1 MLCGTVFADNI
12 KATLT
17 GTNMVVS
24 GVSTTSYSDYLTT
37 GLTDDKG
44 NVYYG
49 RWCHQKSGSN
59 YMNMLQIKKTESNT
73 ATRINLPKYPGNLKK
88 ITLTVTNASSTS
100 TTDGTGAKTRLAII
114 NSTTYNTAT
123 ATNTD
128 NQVLVA
134 GSSSDENT
142 SYVFDFT
149 TLEESYDGE
158 GLYLCSLDGAARIWS
173 LEAEYATAA
182 TPDPTP
188 APAPYAVDF
197 NTSITTSAHDFVV
210 ASNWGHIVD
219 FLEYDYYGSEY
230 SYVSYG
236 YSSTGGKNETG
247 ALYAYSQNLS
257 ASYGVS
263 ASKTAYDLLVTPLI
277 KGQISIDVKAMDYA
291 DASLQVYALT
301 NNGKEKGDLIKE
313 FVLSDLSKDEYTT
326 VTFTLAEEQKVG
338 LRLNRVYV
346 DNFSAESAT
355 IVPEPK
361 LTITSVKKAT
371 DDSTVYY
378 KQQADGSLLVQM
390 YVKLQNNGEVDFV
403 AGTTENYTLSVIQ
416 DYYGTKA
423 GPFGA
428 FAIPV
433 NLAKGETSDDILVSV
448 NVPAESVA
456 SLRTWGNWYVIENIT
471 STQSSNYVYA
481 SWTAYEPKF
490 VFRLAESSSTSSISS
505 AESWGT
511 ITESTTKNFEIANT
525 GTAPLTIK
533 SITLPEGFT
542 CSNMPEIPTEGLVI
556 ASNASQALTITQPAT
571 AYGTYAGNLTI
582 VYLDKTGAEQTYTLA
597 FSASYINPNTWTA
610 DFNNTTSTVKYPAG
624 VIAEG
629 GIDKDYQYI
638 SSGNYNNWIIG
649 RTTSSYASGS
659 NKFITPKLHAAAGD
673 KLTFDVKGAYGDSY
687 YAKVYVST
695 DRKTW
700 GDSVAYFTYGEKEGA
715 EAIGSSEWKTR
726 TITFAEAGDYY
737 VAFALYGKFAIDN
750 IVGLE
755 KVNVAHDLYI
765 KEVSWPSA
773 KEKSGTA
780 LSKPSVDIIPL
791 TDEAADAYTVKYIYG
806 ENVVNINSKALTA
819 SASST
824 TSFSASFTPTVETTT
839 TFPGTKVVFEF
850 TDGTKFET
858 EPFDLTITNEA
869 TFHFLDSKPS
879 SKWYEP
885 TDRTAPIAFG
895 KLNAAATPQNFVIFN
910 WGSADLTV
918 NSISLPEGFTTE
930 TEFPFTVAAFNGENS
945 GIDASSKALSI
956 NFTGTA
962 AGTYS
967 GNMVITYSG
976 DKTFSLPI
984 SATMLDVTKF
994 YANFDDGG
1002 WPAGSVYQS
1011 NISSSNGG
1019 TYSAP
1024 NYYITSS
1031 STTNNIFVTPK
1042 LTAAA
1047 GDKLMFD
1054 AKLYNSSWSEGKV
1067 VVYAAATREEVLN
1080 AEEGTTRDS
1089 LFAVSGQDETNPMTT
1104 DYQTYEVTVPAAGD
1118 YFFGFQISGRPY
1130 VDEIYGLK
1138 AAAVAHDWMVASSNV
1153 PAEAMQNV
1161 ASTATVNILNLGL
1174 AEEAADSYTV
1184 TAYVDGKAAGTGT
1197 AIALP
1202 TKNKFSDAG
1211 TQISVNFKSP
1221 KAGTFPVYIEVKAG
1235 DYSVKTAPVD
1245 VVFAEEVA
1253 KSDADM
1259 ATNGTTGD
1267 VPVYLNYK
1275 NSESVTMYN
1284 AEALAAAGLSAGS
1297 KIKKITYKGYKTS
1310 DEQTTSFQVYY
1321 KWTDDQTLAQPATDY
1336 PYAATDNGMTKLID
1350 EDYTWAKVG
1359 SSSEMEDMIVLDFT
1373 ANPLTYEAGKS
1384 LVIYMHSYVDG
1395 YKAAYFE
1402 KSTLSSDFCY
1412 TRKKD
1417 AATLSDAF
1425 GKITPAAIHFTL
1437 EATTTTIS
1445 GTVKNTEGAAVEGAT
1460 VTLISTDGDDI
1471 QYTGTTDAEGAYSI
1485 NVIQA
1490 ARTYNAVAS
1499 ADGYLKSYA
1508 ENISFGEGNQT
1519 KNFVMKQFNIATA
1532 IANADF
1538 EGEVSVYSNPK
1549 NDRAIYQPV
1558 GWTVAYNNG
1567 EENDMTAL
1575 NSSSL
1580 AWNNFSGRPQL
1591 AEGGNNTY
1599 WVRFRWGSSE
1609 NLTLSQKVALPAG
1622 EYRLTADAFF
1632 NGANGASANISVA
1645 GVSKNISG
1653 NGAWSNYSLDF
1664 TLTEETLATLAFNV
1678 KQTSAVE
1685 NVAAFDNF
1693 KLVYLAD
1700 VVKVDLQTE
1709 IAAAEALKTEA
1720 RTEGVREFN
1729 AAIEAAKALLTSTV
1743 VADISA
1749 GVEALKAAETV
1760 FLTANL
1766 PVAEGTY
1773 YVYNPLTQKFL
1784 SRGNAYGTAAV
1795 VDDYGVAVNVT
1806 VTDLTTAS
1814 YKLSSFDNGAAY
1826 GFDAWMY
1833 ADAGGNNVRTYNINK
1848 VEGGVTLTNTTNN
1861 QLVYVYLN
1869 DGADKFRVAGNAIK
1883 DDNYTDDAQAVWQ
1896 LLTKAERD
1904 EIVAAHE
1911 AAQKTAAFAAA
1922 DVLGNAELTFDEAT
1936 TLTFATGHTWTQT
1949 VVRSEKNQPATN
1961 DNGTEMWQATGNYTQ
1976 TIKNVPTGLYKI
1988 SIQAFYRNGGA
1999 DECVARYN
2007 TGYNTVLAYL
2017 EANGNKVQVKSWA
2030 ADKGEGTNPNSM
2042 GEAKAKFDEGKY
2054 LSEVYTFV
2062 GEDSVLNLTVNNPAH
2077 IGNGWFIV
2085 GNVKYAKANEVLIAG
2100 DANRDGEVTT
2110 SDAVAAVNF
2119 ALEKEVPSEKAFKAA
2134 DVNKSNSITVSDA
2147 VGIVNIALGKP
2158 AGDEA
2163 ATARGEKAE
2172 AVNYLTMNGAS
2183 LNLMNSIEF
2192 VGFQMDVT
2200 LADGAQFNGVQLA
2213 DRAADLQ
2220 VIYNRISANTYRIIA
2235 FSTGN
2240 AAIEGNE
2247 GELFTLDIAGNHNIN
2262 ITNIEFADA
2271 AANAYA
2277 IGFAETTGING
2288 IFAGAANVESYTV
2301 GGVKNDKVR
2310 KGMNIVRTADGKVKK
2325 VFVK

>member
-1 MLCGTVFADNI
+1 MLCGTVFADSFTISFKDCGANSDSN
-12 KATLT
+12 T
-17 GTNMVVS
+17 GLK
-24 GVSTTSYSDYLTT
+24 STTISDYVTDGADYIASVAVADKVFNAQT
-37 GLTDDKG
+37 GYGLKFG
-44 NVYYG
+44 NSS
-49 RWCHQKSGSN
+49 SGGS
-59 YMNMLQIKKTESNT
+59 
-73 ATRINLPKYPGNLKK
+73 
-88 ITLTVTNASSTS
+88 ITLTLATPIKPTSIVMNASQYGASE
-100 TTDGTGAKTRLAII
+100 GTGLLQGEQYDMTNGGGKGKFNNYTKT
-114 NSTTYNTAT
+114 
-123 ATNTD
+123 
-128 NQVLVA
+128 
-134 GSSSDENT
+134 
-142 SYVFDFT
+142 
-149 TLEESYDGE
+149 YDGE
-158 GLYLCSLDGAARIWS
+158 TEVTTIVVGAAKRGYVKS
-173 LEAEYATAA
+173 VTVNYEAA

-197 NTSITTSAHDFVV
+197 NTAITTSAHDFVV

-313 FVLSDLSKDEYTT
+313 VVLSDLSKDEYTT

-556 ASNASQALTITQPAT
+556 ASNSSQALTITQPAT
-571 AYGTYAGNLTI
+571 AYGTYAGNLII

-610 DFNNTTSTVKYPAG
+610 DFNNTSSTIKYPAG

-629 GIDKDYQYI
+629 GIDKDHQYI

-1202 TKNKFSDAG
+1202 TKNKLSDAG

-1235 DYSVKTAPVD
+1235 DYSVKTDPVD

-1253 KSDADM
+1253 IAEAIEIGSGSTTTYSYAPIDFYNFEQARTSDILYTSAQLTAFGLKSGDKITSLAFKGTLTSAKTLANSSLKAWVALSTGEITYNSPDKSSMTEIAIYNAGDM
-1259 ATNGTTGD
+1259 VFVSGTNMVTINLPEAITYDGTSD
-1267 VPVYLNYK
+1267 LRIYLEGGG
-1275 NSESVTMYN
+1275 NSEYVSLNFAYDTNYSNMKWSNATSMKYN
-1284 AEALAAAGLSAGS
+1284 PLLYVNLAAV
-1297 KIKKITYKGYKTS
+1297 
-1310 DEQTTSFQVYY
+1310 E
-1321 KWTDDQTLAQPATDY
+1321 PAT
-1336 PYAATDNGMTKLID
+1336 
-1350 EDYTWAKVG
+1350 
-1359 SSSEMEDMIVLDFT
+1359 F
-1373 ANPLTYEAGKS
+1373 
-1384 LVIYMHSYVDG
+1384 
-1395 YKAAYFE
+1395 
-1402 KSTLSSDFCY
+1402 
-1412 TRKKD
+1412 
-1417 AATLSDAF
+1417 
-1425 GKITPAAIHFTL
+1425 
-1437 EATTTTIS
+1437 S
-1445 GTVKNTEGAAVEGAT
+1445 GTVKDAEGAAIEGAT
-1460 VTLISTDGDDI
+1460 VTLISTDDDDI

-1490 ARTYNAVAS
+1490 ARTYNVKATLPGFVA
-1499 ADGYLKSYA
+1499 ATATVD
-1508 ENISFGEGNQT
+1508 FGEGNVV
-1519 KNFVMKQFNIATA
+1519 KDFVLYAPSAESLFVNTDFASNDGWTAVTSSGYRDLGYGKIGEYQVRFSPATVDETHLA
-1532 IANADF
+1532 TEYAFGF
-1538 EGEVSVYSNPK
+1538 EARWSGNYASYTQESK
-1549 NDRAIYQPV
+1549 AELPV
-1558 GWTVAYNNG
+1558 GVYTLTYDVENVNGATSKVAYDNRFTVTVGDKVYTDQSTEWMNG
-1567 EENDMTAL
+1567 K
-1575 NSSSL
+1575 SSWTKHSI
-1580 AWNNFSGRPQL
+1580 
-1591 AEGGNNTY
+1591 
-1599 WVRFRWGSSE
+1599 
-1609 NLTLSQKVALPAG
+1609 K
-1622 EYRLTADAFF
+1622 
-1632 NGANGASANISVA
+1632 
-1645 GVSKNISG
+1645 
-1653 NGAWSNYSLDF
+1653 F
-1664 TLTEETLATLAFNV
+1664 TITEETKATLSFGYGTGTNNL
-1678 KQTSAVE
+1678 S
-1685 NVAAFDNF
+1685 
-1693 KLVYLAD
+1693 AD
-1700 VVKVDLQTE
+1700 VTPALYVSHFNLGYKTLFADAIEDLQTE

-1749 GVEALKAAETV
+1749 GVEALKAAETA

-1826 GFDAWMY
+1826 GYDAWMY
-1833 ADAGGNNVRTYNINK
+1833 ADAGDNNVRTYNINK

-2030 ADKGEGTNPNSM
+2030 TDKGEGNDPNSM
-2042 GEAKAKFDEGKY
+2042 TQAKAKFDAGKY
-2054 LSEVYTFV
+2054 LAETYAYV
-2062 GEDSVLNLTVNNPAH
+2062 GADSVLNLTVNNPAH

-2134 DVNKSNSITVSDA
+2134 DVNNSNSITVSDA

-2183 LNLMNSIEF
+2183 LNLTNSTEF

>member
-1 MLCGTVFADNI
+1 MLCGTVFADN
-12 KATLT
+12 KNETLT
-17 GTNMVVS
+17 PSTGDGYAELTITKAGTNSSGGDLEISKNDIVVTS
-24 GVSTTSYSDYLTT
+24 ALGYIKPNEMTIYKNGSMTVALKDDVDAYITKVELTVKNYHFASTDDTDWTAGDTYAYATSNDKINSDEGEVYTTTSTDKKSFTIKNASPGKTT
-37 GLTDDKG
+37 VKAIK
-44 NVYYG
+44 VYY
-49 RWCHQKSGSN
+49 
-59 YMNMLQIKKTESNT
+59 TT
-73 ATRINLPKYPGNLKK
+73 AT
-88 ITLTVTNASSTS
+88 
-100 TTDGTGAKTRLAII
+100 
-114 NSTTYNTAT
+114 
-123 ATNTD
+123 
-128 NQVLVA
+128 
-134 GSSSDENT
+134 
-142 SYVFDFT
+142 
-149 TLEESYDGE
+149 
-158 GLYLCSLDGAARIWS
+158 
-173 LEAEYATAA
+173 A

-188 APAPYAVDF
+188 NSEPYAVDF
-197 NTSITTSAHDFVV
+197 NTVITTSDHAFQV
-210 ASNWGHIVD
+210 ASNWRHIV
-219 FLEYDYYGSEY
+219 GSYEDSWTGNTTYPSY
-230 SYVSYG
+230 SYS
-236 YSSTGGKNETG
+236 ETAGVDGSG
-247 ALYAYSQNLS
+247 ALSCSTNQNS
-257 ASYGVS
+257 NSI
-263 ASKTAYDLLVTPLI
+263 YDLLVTPVV
-277 KGQISIDVKAMDYA
+277 KGTVTIAAKTTASYNTPQLSFFKITDNGDGTFARGEQITVDVSAINATD
-291 DASLQVYALT
+291 
-301 NNGKEKGDLIKE
+301 
-313 FVLSDLSKDEYTT
+313 YTT
-326 VTFTLAEEQKVG
+326 ITIPVTEAGERIG
-338 LRLNRVYV
+338 IRSSYV
-346 DNFSAESAT
+346 WLDNFSATDAT

-361 LTITSVKKAT
+361 ITIASAVPTATTGTIKWEQQANGKVLVSYTVTVTNTGDVDLTQGTENFSVSIINGT
-371 DDSTVYY
+371 TGEVYSTV
-378 KQQADGSLLVQM
+378 AVP
-390 YVKLQNNGEVDFV
+390 
-403 AGTTENYTLSVIQ
+403 Q
-416 DYYGTKA
+416 D
-423 GPFGA
+423 
-428 FAIPV
+428 
-433 NLAKGETSDDILVSV
+433 LAKGATSAEFVVS
-448 NVPAESVA
+448 AEVDA
-456 SLRTWGNWYVIENIT
+456 SIWPNSYTYINMNLKENLFGSIVQRAQ
-471 STQSSNYVYA
+471 STYA
-481 SWTAYEPKF
+481 AYEPVF
-490 VFRLAESSSTSSISS
+490 VFRAAESTSTSSITT
-505 AESWGT
+505 AQSWGT

-542 CSNMPEIPTEGLVI
+542 SANMPVIPAEGLVI
-556 ASNASQALTITQPAT
+556 AKGTAQALNITQDAT
-571 AYGTYAGNLTI
+571 ANGTFVGNLAI

-597 FSASYINPNTWTA
+597 FSATVIGENTWTA
-610 DFNNTTSTVKYPAG
+610 DFNNTTSTAVYPAG
-624 VIAEG
+624 VIKES
-629 GIDKDYQYI
+629 GITTDWDNKTTD
-638 SSGNYNNWIIG
+638 GKYNIYLKGYN
-649 RTTSSYASGS
+649 SDSYKTNN
-659 NKFITPKLHAAAGD
+659 NKFITPKLHAAAGE
-673 KLTFDVKGAYGDSY
+673 KLSFDVKAGYSSSNDY
-687 YAKVYVST
+687 FVKVLVST
-695 DRKTW
+695 DRKNWNDTVAVYTYNATDNSEAASTW
-700 GDSVAYFTYGEKEGA
+700 TTK
-715 EAIGSSEWKTR
+715 
-726 TITFAEAGDYY
+726 TITFANEGDYY
-737 VAFALYGKFAIDN
+737 VAFALYGSSSAIDN

-765 KEVSWPSA
+765 KEVSWPNA

-791 TDEAADAYTVKYIYG
+791 TDETADAYTVKYIYG
-806 ENVVNINSKALTA
+806 ENEVNITSKALTA

-824 TSFSASFTPTVETTT
+824 TSFSASFTPVVETTT

-869 TFHFLDSKPS
+869 IFHFLDSKPS
-879 SKWYEP
+879 NKWYEP

-1054 AKLYNSSWSEGKV
+1054 AKLYSSYWSEGKV

-1118 YFFGFQISGRPY
+1118 YYFGFQISGRPY

-1174 AEEAADSYTV
+1174 AEEAADSYIV

-1202 TKNKFSDAG
+1202 TMNKLSDAG

-1235 DYSVKTAPVD
+1235 DYSVKTDPVD

-1445 GTVKNTEGAAVEGAT
+1445 GTVKDAEGAAVEGAT
-1460 VTLISTDGDDI
+1460 VTLISNDGDDI

-1485 NVIQA
+1485 NVIQS

-1749 GVEALKAAETV
+1749 GVEALKAAETA

-1795 VDDYGVAVNVT
+1795 VDDYGVAINVT

-1848 VEGGVTLTNTTNN
+1848 VGRGVTLTNTNNN
-1861 QLVYVYLN
+1861 QLVYVYLKE
-1869 DGADKFRVAGNAIK
+1869 DGNKFRVAGNAIK
-1883 DDNYTDDAQAVWQ
+1883 DDNYTDDAQTVWQ

-2030 ADKGEGTNPNSM
+2030 TDKGEGYDPNSM
-2042 GEAKAKFDEGKY
+2042 TQAKAKFDAGKY
-2054 LSEVYTFV
+2054 LAETYAYV
-2062 GEDSVLNLTVNNPAH
+2062 GADSILNLTVNNPAH

-2085 GNVKYAKANEVLIAG
+2085 GNVKYAKANEVLITG

-2119 ALEKEVPSEKAFKAA
+2119 ALEKETPSEKAFKAA

-2158 AGDEA
+2158 AGDET

-2183 LNLMNSIEF
+2183 LNLMNSTEF
-2192 VGFQMDVT
+2192 VGFQMDIT

>member
-1 MLCGTVFADNI
+1 MLCGTVFADDAVKSI
-12 KATLT
+12 VFSDT
-17 GTNMVVS
+17 GTSSDN
-24 GVSTTSYSDYLTT
+24 ST
-37 GLTDDKG
+37 
-44 NVYYG
+44 
-49 RWCHQKSGSN
+49 
-59 YMNMLQIKKTESNT
+59 
-73 ATRINLPKYPGNLKK
+73 K
-88 ITLTVTNASSTS
+88 ITEIA
-100 TTDGTGAKTRLAII
+100 DIIAEGAEYVSAIP
-114 NSTTYNTAT
+114 T
-123 ATNTD
+123 ATNVYKGRSGRGLKLGTSKA
-128 NQVLVA
+128 NSTLVLTLAETAKPTKITFDAMWYKSGEQSITVN
-134 GSSSDENT
+134 GKEVTELT
-142 SYVFDFT
+142 SEVSTYT
-149 TLEESYDGE
+149 IEYDGNTE
-158 GLYLCSLDGAARIWS
+158 VSSINISTPSLRAYITNVKIYEAAAAP
-173 LEAEYATAA
+173 EPAA
-182 TPDPTP
+182 T
-188 APAPYAVDF
+188 PYAVDF
-197 NTSITTSAHDFVV
+197 NTAITTSDHAFQV
-210 ASNWGHIVD
+210 ASNWRHIV
-219 FLEYDYYGSEY
+219 GSYEDSWTGNTTYPSY
-230 SYVSYG
+230 SYS
-236 YSSTGGKNETG
+236 ETAGVDGSG
-247 ALYAYSQNLS
+247 ALSCSTNQNS
-257 ASYGVS
+257 NSI
-263 ASKTAYDLLVTPLI
+263 YDLLVTPVV
-277 KGQISIDVKAMDYA
+277 KGTVTIAAKTTASYYTPQLSFFKITDNGDGTFTRGEQITVDVSAINATD
-291 DASLQVYALT
+291 
-301 NNGKEKGDLIKE
+301 
-313 FVLSDLSKDEYTT
+313 YTT
-326 VTFTLAEEQKVG
+326 ITIPVAEAGERIG
-338 LRLNRVYV
+338 IRSSYV
-346 DNFSAESAT
+346 WLDNFSATDAT

-361 LTITSVKKAT
+361 ITIASAVPTATTGTIKWEQQANGKVLVSYTVTVTNTGDVDLTQGTENFSVSIINGT
-371 DDSTVYY
+371 TGEVYSTV
-378 KQQADGSLLVQM
+378 AVP
-390 YVKLQNNGEVDFV
+390 
-403 AGTTENYTLSVIQ
+403 Q
-416 DYYGTKA
+416 D
-423 GPFGA
+423 
-428 FAIPV
+428 
-433 NLAKGETSDDILVSV
+433 LAKGATSAEFVVS
-448 NVPAESVA
+448 AEVDA
-456 SLRTWGNWYVIENIT
+456 SIWPNSYTYINMNLKENLFGSIVQRAQ
-471 STQSSNYVYA
+471 STYA
-481 SWTAYEPKF
+481 AYEPVF
-490 VFRLAESSSTSSISS
+490 VFRAAESTSTSSITT
-505 AESWGT
+505 AQSWGT

-542 CSNMPEIPTEGLVI
+542 SANMPVIPAEGLVI
-556 ASNASQALTITQPAT
+556 AKGTAQALNITQDAT
-571 AYGTYAGNLTI
+571 ANGTFVGNLAI

-597 FSASYINPNTWTA
+597 FSATVIGENTWTA
-610 DFNNTTSTVKYPAG
+610 DFNNTTSTAVYPAG
-624 VIAEG
+624 VIKES
-629 GIDKDYQYI
+629 GITTDWDNKTTD
-638 SSGNYNNWIIG
+638 GKYNIYLKGYN
-649 RTTSSYASGS
+649 SDSYKTNN
-659 NKFITPKLHAAAGD
+659 NKFITPKLHAAAGE
-673 KLTFDVKGAYGDSY
+673 KLSFDVKAGYSSSNDY
-687 YAKVYVST
+687 FVKVLVST
-695 DRKTW
+695 DRKNWNDTVAVYTYNATDNSEAASTW
-700 GDSVAYFTYGEKEGA
+700 TTK
-715 EAIGSSEWKTR
+715 
-726 TITFAEAGDYY
+726 TITFANEGDYY
-737 VAFALYGKFAIDN
+737 VAFALYGSSSAIDN

-765 KEVSWPSA
+765 KEVSWPNA

-791 TDEAADAYTVKYIYG
+791 TDETADAYTVKYIYG
-806 ENVVNINSKALTA
+806 ENEVNITSKALTA

-824 TSFSASFTPTVETTT
+824 TSFSASFTPVVETTT

-869 TFHFLDSKPS
+869 IFHFLDSKPS
-879 SKWYEP
+879 NKWYEP

-984 SATMLDVTKF
+984 SGTMLDATKF
-994 YANFDDGG
+994 YANFGSSSDQ

-1011 NISSSNGG
+1011 SVST
-1019 TYSAP
+1019 TYVNTGDYA
-1024 NYYITSS
+1024 ITST

-1054 AKLYNSSWSEGKV
+1054 AKLYSSYWSEGKV

-1118 YFFGFQISGRPY
+1118 YYFGFQISGRPY

-1174 AEEAADSYTV
+1174 AEEAADSYIV

-1202 TKNKFSDAG
+1202 TMNKLSDAG

-1235 DYSVKTAPVD
+1235 DYSVKTDPVD
-1245 VVFAEEVA
+1245 VVFAEEEA
-1253 KSDADM
+1253 KSEADM

-1284 AEALAAAGLSAGS
+1284 AEALAAAGLNAGS

-1336 PYAATDNGMTKLID
+1336 PYAAADNGMTKLID
-1350 EDYTWAKVG
+1350 EDHTWAKVG
-1359 SSSEMEDMIVLDFT
+1359 SSSEMGNMIVLDFT
-1373 ANPLTYEAGKS
+1373 ENPLTYEAGKS

-1402 KSTLSSDFCY
+1402 KSTLTSDFCY
-1412 TRKKD
+1412 TRKAD
-1417 AATLSDAF
+1417 NATLSSSFA
-1425 GKITPAAIHFTL
+1425 KAIPAAIHFAL
-1437 EATTTTIS
+1437 EATATTIS
-1445 GTVKNTEGAAVEGAT
+1445 GTVKDAEGAAVESAT

-1485 NVIQA
+1485 NVIQS

-1720 RTEGVREFN
+1720 RTEGVRELN

-1749 GVEALKAAETV
+1749 GVEALKAAETA

-1883 DDNYTDDAQAVWQ
+1883 DDNYTDDAQTVWQ

-1961 DNGTEMWQATGNYTQ
+1961 GNGTEMWQATGNYTQ

-2030 ADKGEGTNPNSM
+2030 ADKGEGNDPNSM
-2042 GEAKAKFDEGKY
+2042 DQAKANFDAGKY
-2054 LSEVYTFV
+2054 LAETYAYV
-2062 GEDSVLNLTVNNPAH
+2062 GADSILNLTVNNPAH

-2085 GNVKYAKANEVLIAG
+2085 GNVKYAKANEVLITG

-2119 ALEKEVPSEKAFKAA
+2119 ALEKETPSEKAFKAA

-2158 AGDEA
+2158 AGDET

-2183 LNLMNSIEF
+2183 LNLMNSTEF
-2192 VGFQMDVT
+2192 VGFQMDIT

-2288 IFAGAANVESYTV
+2288 IFAGAANVESFTV

>member
-1 MLCGTVFADNI
+1 MLCGTVFADNKNETLTPSTGDGYAELTITKAGTNSSGGDLEISKNDIVVTSALGYI
-12 KATLT
+12 KANEMTIYKNGSMTVALKDDVDAYITKVELT
-17 GTNMVVS
+17 VKNYHFASTDDTDWTAGDTYAYATSNDKINSDEGEVYT
-24 GVSTTSYSDYLTT
+24 TTSTDKKSFTIKNASPGKTT
-37 GLTDDKG
+37 VKAIK
-44 NVYYG
+44 VYY
-49 RWCHQKSGSN
+49 
-59 YMNMLQIKKTESNT
+59 TT
-73 ATRINLPKYPGNLKK
+73 AT
-88 ITLTVTNASSTS
+88 
-100 TTDGTGAKTRLAII
+100 
-114 NSTTYNTAT
+114 
-123 ATNTD
+123 
-128 NQVLVA
+128 
-134 GSSSDENT
+134 
-142 SYVFDFT
+142 
-149 TLEESYDGE
+149 
-158 GLYLCSLDGAARIWS
+158 
-173 LEAEYATAA
+173 A

-188 APAPYAVDF
+188 NPEPYAVDF
-197 NTSITTSAHDFVV
+197 NTAITTSDHAFQV
-210 ASNWGHIVD
+210 ASNWRHIV
-219 FLEYDYYGSEY
+219 GSYEDSWTGNTSYPSY
-230 SYVSYG
+230 SYS
-236 YSSTGGKNETG
+236 ETAGVDGSG
-247 ALYAYSQNLS
+247 ALSCSTNQNS
-257 ASYGVS
+257 NSI
-263 ASKTAYDLLVTPLI
+263 YDLLVTPVV
-277 KGQISIDVKAMDYA
+277 KGTVTIAAKTTASYYTPQLSFFKITDNGDGTFTRGEQITVDVSAINATD
-291 DASLQVYALT
+291 
-301 NNGKEKGDLIKE
+301 
-313 FVLSDLSKDEYTT
+313 YTT
-326 VTFTLAEEQKVG
+326 ITIPVAEAGERIG
-338 LRLNRVYV
+338 IRSSYV
-346 DNFSAESAT
+346 WLDNFSATDAT

-361 LTITSVKKAT
+361 ITIASAVPTATTGTIKWEQQANGKVLVSYTVTVTNTGDVDLTQGTENFSVSIINGT
-371 DDSTVYY
+371 TGEVYSTV
-378 KQQADGSLLVQM
+378 AVP
-390 YVKLQNNGEVDFV
+390 
-403 AGTTENYTLSVIQ
+403 Q
-416 DYYGTKA
+416 D
-423 GPFGA
+423 
-428 FAIPV
+428 
-433 NLAKGETSDDILVSV
+433 LAKGATSAEFVVS
-448 NVPAESVA
+448 AEVDA
-456 SLRTWGNWYVIENIT
+456 SIWPNSYTYINMNLKENLFGSIVQRAQ
-471 STQSSNYVYA
+471 STYA
-481 SWTAYEPKF
+481 AYEPVF
-490 VFRLAESSSTSSISS
+490 VFRAAESTSTSSITT
-505 AESWGT
+505 AQSWGT

-542 CSNMPEIPTEGLVI
+542 SANMPVIPAEGLVI
-556 ASNASQALTITQPAT
+556 AKGTAQALNITQDAT
-571 AYGTYAGNLTI
+571 ANGTFVGNLAI

-597 FSASYINPNTWTA
+597 FSATVIGENTWTA
-610 DFNNTTSTVKYPAG
+610 DFNNTTSTAVYPAG
-624 VIAEG
+624 VIKES
-629 GIDKDYQYI
+629 GITTDWDNKTTD
-638 SSGNYNNWIIG
+638 GKYNIYLKGYN
-649 RTTSSYASGS
+649 SDSYKTNN
-659 NKFITPKLHAAAGD
+659 NKFITPKLHAAAGE
-673 KLTFDVKGAYGDSY
+673 KLSFDVKAGYSSSNDY
-687 YAKVYVST
+687 FVKVLVST
-695 DRKTW
+695 DRKNWNDTVAVYTYNATDNSEAASTW
-700 GDSVAYFTYGEKEGA
+700 TTK
-715 EAIGSSEWKTR
+715 
-726 TITFAEAGDYY
+726 TITFANEGDYY
-737 VAFALYGKFAIDN
+737 VAFALYGSSSAIDN

-765 KEVSWPSA
+765 KEVSWPNA

-791 TDEAADAYTVKYIYG
+791 TDETADAYTVKYIYG
-806 ENVVNINSKALTA
+806 ENEVNITSKALTA

-824 TSFSASFTPTVETTT
+824 TSFSASFTPVVETTT

-869 TFHFLDSKPS
+869 IFHFLDSKPS
-879 SKWYEP
+879 NKWYEP

-1054 AKLYNSSWSEGKV
+1054 AKLYSSYWSEGKV

-1118 YFFGFQISGRPY
+1118 YYFGFQISGRPY

-1174 AEEAADSYTV
+1174 AEEAADSYIV

-1202 TKNKFSDAG
+1202 TMNKLSDAG

-1235 DYSVKTAPVD
+1235 DYSVKTDPVD

-1445 GTVKNTEGAAVEGAT
+1445 GTVKDAEGAAVEGAT
-1460 VTLISTDGDDI
+1460 VTLISNDGDDI

-1485 NVIQA
+1485 NVIQS

-1709 IAAAEALKTEA
+1709 IAAAQCC
-1720 RTEGVREFN
+1720 
-1729 AAIEAAKALLTSTV
+1729 
-1743 VADISA
+1743 
-1749 GVEALKAAETV
+1749 
-1760 FLTANL
+1760 
-1766 PVAEGTY
+1766 Y
-1773 YVYNPLTQKFL
+1773 
-1784 SRGNAYGTAAV
+1784 
-1795 VDDYGVAVNVT
+1795 
-1806 VTDLTTAS
+1806 
-1814 YKLSSFDNGAAY
+1814 
-1826 GFDAWMY
+1826 
-1833 ADAGGNNVRTYNINK
+1833 
-1848 VEGGVTLTNTTNN
+1848 
-1861 QLVYVYLN
+1861 
-1869 DGADKFRVAGNAIK
+1869 
-1883 DDNYTDDAQAVWQ
+1883 
-1896 LLTKAERD
+1896 
-1904 EIVAAHE
+1904 
-1911 AAQKTAAFAAA
+1911 
-1922 DVLGNAELTFDEAT
+1922 
-1936 TLTFATGHTWTQT
+1936 
-1949 VVRSEKNQPATN
+1949 
-1961 DNGTEMWQATGNYTQ
+1961 
-1976 TIKNVPTGLYKI
+1976 
-1988 SIQAFYRNGGA
+1988 
-1999 DECVARYN
+1999 
-2007 TGYNTVLAYL
+2007 
-2017 EANGNKVQVKSWA
+2017 
-2030 ADKGEGTNPNSM
+2030 
-2042 GEAKAKFDEGKY
+2042 
-2054 LSEVYTFV
+2054 
-2062 GEDSVLNLTVNNPAH
+2062 
-2077 IGNGWFIV
+2077 
-2085 GNVKYAKANEVLIAG
+2085 
-2100 DANRDGEVTT
+2100 
-2110 SDAVAAVNF
+2110 
-2119 ALEKEVPSEKAFKAA
+2119 
-2134 DVNKSNSITVSDA
+2134 
-2147 VGIVNIALGKP
+2147 
-2158 AGDEA
+2158 
-2163 ATARGEKAE
+2163 
-2172 AVNYLTMNGAS
+2172 
-2183 LNLMNSIEF
+2183 
-2192 VGFQMDVT
+2192 
-2200 LADGAQFNGVQLA
+2200 
-2213 DRAADLQ
+2213 
-2220 VIYNRISANTYRIIA
+2220 
-2235 FSTGN
+2235 
-2240 AAIEGNE
+2240 
-2247 GELFTLDIAGNHNIN
+2247 
-2262 ITNIEFADA
+2262 
-2271 AANAYA
+2271 
-2277 IGFAETTGING
+2277 
-2288 IFAGAANVESYTV
+2288 
-2301 GGVKNDKVR
+2301 
-2310 KGMNIVRTADGKVKK
+2310 
-2325 VFVK
+2325 

>member
-24 GVSTTSYSDYLTT
+24 GVSATSYSDYLTT

-88 ITLTVTNASSTS
+88 ITLTVTNANSTS

-188 APAPYAVDF
+188 APTPYAVDF
-197 NTSITTSAHDFVV
+197 NTSITTSVHDFVV

-263 ASKTAYDLLVTPLI
+263 ASKTAYDLLVTPLV

-371 DDSTVYY
+371 DDGTVYY

-638 SSGNYNNWIIG
+638 SSDNYNNWIIG

-765 KEVSWPSA
+765 KEVSWPNA

-791 TDEAADAYTVKYIYG
+791 TDETADAYTVKYVCG
-806 ENVVNINSKALTA
+806 ETVLAEGTPVALTA
-819 SASST
+819 SANSSKT
-824 TSFSASFTPTVETTT
+824 FSFSWTPTVESTTAY
-839 TFPGTKVVFEF
+839 PGTKVVFEF

-869 TFHFLDSKPS
+869 IFHFLDSKPS

-895 KLNAAATPQNFVIFN
+895 KLNGAATPKSFIIFN

-984 SATMLDVTKF
+984 SGTMLDATKF
-994 YANFDDGG
+994 YANFGSSSDQ

-1011 NISSSNGG
+1011 SVST
-1019 TYSAP
+1019 TYVNTGDYA
-1024 NYYITSS
+1024 ITSS

-1054 AKLYNSSWSEGKV
+1054 AKLYSSSWSEGKV

-1104 DYQTYEVTVPAAGD
+1104 DYQTFEVTVPAAGD

-1202 TKNKFSDAG
+1202 IKNKLSDAG

-1253 KSDADM
+1253 I
-1259 ATNGTTGD
+1259 
-1267 VPVYLNYK
+1267 
-1275 NSESVTMYN
+1275 
-1284 AEALAAAGLSAGS
+1284 AEAIEIGSGSTTTYSYAPIDFYNFEQARTSDILYTSAQLTAFGLKSGD
-1297 KIKKITYKGYKTS
+1297 KITSLAFKG
-1310 DEQTTSFQVYY
+1310 
-1321 KWTDDQTLAQPATDY
+1321 
-1336 PYAATDNGMTKLID
+1336 
-1350 EDYTWAKVG
+1350 
-1359 SSSEMEDMIVLDFT
+1359 
-1373 ANPLTYEAGKS
+1373 
-1384 LVIYMHSYVDG
+1384 
-1395 YKAAYFE
+1395 
-1402 KSTLSSDFCY
+1402 TLSSAKTLANSSLKAWVALSTGEITYNSPDKSSMTEIAIYNAGDMVFVSGTNMVTINLPEAITY
-1412 TRKKD
+1412 DGTSDLRIYLEGGGNSEYVSLNFAYDTNYSNMKWSNATSMKYNPLLYVNL
-1417 AATLSDAF
+1417 AAVE
-1425 GKITPAAIHFTL
+1425 PATF
-1437 EATTTTIS
+1437 S
-1445 GTVKNTEGAAVEGAT
+1445 GTVKDAEGAAIEGAT
-1460 VTLISTDGDDI
+1460 VTLISTDGANI
-1471 QYTGTTDAEGAYSI
+1471 QYTGKTNAEGAYSI
-1485 NVIQA
+1485 NVIQNLRNYTA
-1490 ARTYNAVAS
+1490 
-1499 ADGYLKSYA
+1499 
-1508 ENISFGEGNQT
+1508 
-1519 KNFVMKQFNIATA
+1519 IATA
-1532 IANADF
+1532 PGHTTATKTIIFGGESKTEDFVIVVPSTAILTNPGFELSDAVTTNWAAGSSANSADYESTGWKNTKSAAWSSSAIVAYGSKGQVNGASAPETDN
-1538 EGEVSVYSNPK
+1538 EGNAGKALGIS
-1549 NDRAIYQPV
+1549 V
-1558 GWTVAYNNG
+1558 GWNG
-1567 EENDMTAL
+1567 L
-1575 NSSSL
+1575 I
-1580 AWNNFSGRPQL
+1580 
-1591 AEGGNNTY
+1591 TY
-1599 WVRFRWGSSE
+1599 QSA
-1609 NLTLSQKVALPAG
+1609 TIALPAG
-1622 EYRLTADAFF
+1622 VYTLKVAAYNAHTETAFTSKLGF
-1632 NGANGASANISVA
+1632 IPTEGNPYMS
-1645 GVSKNISG
+1645 SKNSF
-1653 NGAWSNYSLDF
+1653 ASKEWVTDEVTF
-1664 TLTEETLATLAFNV
+1664 TLNEDTEGKF
-1678 KQTSAVE
+1678 QIGG
-1685 NVAAFDNF
+1685 AAGNAGSGSHAKVFFDNLTLTYKSF
-1693 KLVYLAD
+1693 FAAAIE
-1700 VVKVDLQTE
+1700 DLQTE
-1709 IAAAEALKTEA
+1709 IAKAEALKTEA
-1720 RTEGVREFN
+1720 RTEGLTEFN
-1729 AAIEAAKALLTSTV
+1729 AAIEDAKALLTSTD
-1743 VADISA
+1743 ATAINA
-1749 GVEALKAAETV
+1749 IVETLKAAETA

-1773 YVYNPLTQKFL
+1773 YVFNPMTQKFL

-1848 VEGGVTLTNTTNN
+1848 VERGVTLTNTTNN

-1883 DDNYTDDAQAVWQ
+1883 DDNYTDDAQTVWQ
-1896 LLTKAERD
+1896 LVTKEERD
-1904 EIVAAHE
+1904 IIVARHE
-1911 AAQKTAAFAAA
+1911 ATQKTTAFTAAGIAEDAKLEVAEPTLVSFTS
-1922 DVLGNAELTFDEAT
+1922 GNA
-1936 TLTFATGHTWTQT
+1936 WTQT
-1949 VVRSEKNQPATN
+1949 VVKTQDNQPATN
-1961 DNGTEMWQATGNYTQ
+1961 ANGTEMWQATGNYKQ
-1976 TIKNVPTGLYKI
+1976 AIKKVPSGLYKV

-1999 DECVARYN
+1999 DECAARYA

-2062 GEDSVLNLTVNNPAH
+2062 GEDSTLNLTVNNPAH
-2077 IGNGWFIV
+2077 IGNGWFIA
-2085 GNVKYAKANEVLIAG
+2085 GNVKYAKVDEFILAG
-2100 DANRDGEVTT
+2100 DATLDGTVTT
-2110 SDAVAAVNF
+2110 ADAVAAVNF
-2119 ALEKEVPSEKAFKAA
+2119 ALEVETPSEKAFKAA

-2147 VGIVNIALGKP
+2147 VGIVNIALEITPEAP
-2158 AGDEA
+2158 ARSDM
-2163 ATARGEKAE
+2163 E
-2172 AVNYLTMNGAS
+2172 AVNFLTMNGNA
-2183 LNLMNSIEF
+2183 LELMNTTEF

-2200 LADGAQFNGVQLA
+2200 LANGAMLNGVSLA
-2213 DRAADLQ
+2213 ERAAGLQ
-2220 VIYNRISANTYRIIA
+2220 VVYNRIADNTYRIIA
-2235 FSTGN
+2235 FSAGN

-2247 GELFTLDIAGNHNIN
+2247 GELFSLDITGNANVN

-2271 AANAYA
+2271 AARAYA
-2277 IGFAETTGING
+2277 LGFGEATGIRG
-2288 IFAGAANVESYTV
+2288 IYAGATNVESYTV
-2301 GGVKNDKVR
+2301 GGIKNDKVR
-2310 KGMNIVRTADGKVKK
+2310 KGMNVVRTADGKVKK
-2325 VFVK
+2325 VYVK

>member
-1 MLCGTVFADNI
+1 MLCGTVFADNKNETLTPSTGDGYAELTITKAGTNSSGGDLEISKNDIVVTSALGYI
-12 KATLT
+12 KANEMTIYKNGSMTVALKDDVDAYITKVELT
-17 GTNMVVS
+17 VKNYHFAGTDDTDWTAGDTYAYATSNDKINSDEGEVYT
-24 GVSTTSYSDYLTT
+24 TTSTDKKSFTIKNASPGKTT
-37 GLTDDKG
+37 VKVIK
-44 NVYYG
+44 VYY
-49 RWCHQKSGSN
+49 
-59 YMNMLQIKKTESNT
+59 TT
-73 ATRINLPKYPGNLKK
+73 AT
-88 ITLTVTNASSTS
+88 
-100 TTDGTGAKTRLAII
+100 
-114 NSTTYNTAT
+114 
-123 ATNTD
+123 
-128 NQVLVA
+128 
-134 GSSSDENT
+134 
-142 SYVFDFT
+142 
-149 TLEESYDGE
+149 
-158 GLYLCSLDGAARIWS
+158 
-173 LEAEYATAA
+173 A

-188 APAPYAVDF
+188 APTPYAVDF
-197 NTSITTSAHDFVV
+197 NTSITTSVHDFVV

-301 NNGKEKGDLIKE
+301 NDGKEKGDLIKE

-556 ASNASQALTITQPAT
+556 ASNSSQALTITQPAT

-765 KEVSWPSA
+765 KEVSWPNA

-780 LSKPSVDIIPL
+780 LSKPSVNIIPL
-791 TDEAADAYTVKYIYG
+791 TDETADAYTVKYIYG
-806 ENVVNINSKALTA
+806 ENEVNITSKALTA

-824 TSFSASFTPTVETTT
+824 TSFSASFTPVVETTT

-895 KLNAAATPQNFVIFN
+895 KLNAATPQNFVIFN

-956 NFTGTA
+956 NFTATA

-984 SATMLDVTKF
+984 SGTMLDVTKF

-1011 NISSSNGG
+1011 NISSSNSG
-1019 TYSAP
+1019 TYSVP

-1047 GDKLMFD
+1047 GEKLMFD

-1118 YFFGFQISGRPY
+1118 YYFGFQISGRPY

-1202 TKNKFSDAG
+1202 TKNTLSDAG

-1235 DYSVKTAPVD
+1235 DYSVKTDPVD

-1253 KSDADM
+1253 IAEAIEIGSGSTTTYSYAPIDFYNFEQARTSDILYTSAQLTAFGLKSGDKITSLAFKGTLTSAKTLSKSSLKAWVALSTGDITYGSPDKSAMTEIAIYNVGDM
-1259 ATNGTTGD
+1259 AFVSGSNMLTINLPEAITYDGTSD
-1267 VPVYLNYK
+1267 LRIYLEGGG
-1275 NSESVTMYN
+1275 NSEYVSLNFAYDSNYQNMKWSNATSMKYN
-1284 AEALAAAGLSAGS
+1284 PLLYVNLAAV
-1297 KIKKITYKGYKTS
+1297 
-1310 DEQTTSFQVYY
+1310 E
-1321 KWTDDQTLAQPATDY
+1321 PAT
-1336 PYAATDNGMTKLID
+1336 
-1350 EDYTWAKVG
+1350 
-1359 SSSEMEDMIVLDFT
+1359 F
-1373 ANPLTYEAGKS
+1373 
-1384 LVIYMHSYVDG
+1384 
-1395 YKAAYFE
+1395 
-1402 KSTLSSDFCY
+1402 
-1412 TRKKD
+1412 
-1417 AATLSDAF
+1417 
-1425 GKITPAAIHFTL
+1425 
-1437 EATTTTIS
+1437 S
-1445 GTVKNTEGAAVEGAT
+1445 GTVKDAEGAAVEGAT

-1485 NVIQA
+1485 NVIQNSRDYTA
-1490 ARTYNAVAS
+1490 
-1499 ADGYLKSYA
+1499 
-1508 ENISFGEGNQT
+1508 
-1519 KNFVMKQFNIATA
+1519 IATA
-1532 IANADF
+1532 PGHTTVTKTIIFGGESKTEDFVIVVPSTAMLTNPGFELSDAVTTNWAAGSSAN
-1538 EGEVSVYSNPK
+1538 SVNYESTGWK
-1549 NDRAIYQPV
+1549 NTNSAAWSSSAI
-1558 GWTVAYNNG
+1558 VAY
-1567 EENDMTAL
+1567 
-1575 NSSSL
+1575 
-1580 AWNNFSGRPQL
+1580 
-1591 AEGGNNTY
+1591 
-1599 WVRFRWGSSE
+1599 GS
-1609 NLTLSQKVALPAG
+1609 TGQV
-1622 EYRLTADAFF
+1622 
-1632 NGANGASANISVA
+1632 NGASAPATDNEGNAGKALGISVGWSGLIAYQSAAITLPA
-1645 GVSKNISG
+1645 GVYTLKVAAYNAHTATAFTSKLGFIPTEGSPYISSKTSFASKAWVTDEVTFTLNEDTEGKFQIGGAAGDSGSG
-1653 NGAWSNYSLDF
+1653 NHAKVFFDNL
-1664 TLTEETLATLAFNV
+1664 TLTYKSFF
-1678 KQTSAVE
+1678 
-1685 NVAAFDNF
+1685 AA
-1693 KLVYLAD
+1693 AIE
-1700 VVKVDLQTE
+1700 DLQTE

-1720 RTEGVREFN
+1720 RTEGVRELN

-1749 GVEALKAAETV
+1749 GVEALKAAETA

-1773 YVYNPLTQKFL
+1773 YVYNPMTDKFL

-1848 VEGGVTLTNTTNN
+1848 VGRGVTLTNTNNN
-1861 QLVYVYLN
+1861 QLVYVYLKE
-1869 DGADKFRVAGNAIK
+1869 DGNKFRVAGNAIK
-1883 DDNYTDDAQAVWQ
+1883 DDNYTDDAQTVWQ

-1949 VVRSEKNQPATN
+1949 VVRSEDNQPATN

-2030 ADKGEGTNPNSM
+2030 TDKGEGNDPNSM
-2042 GEAKAKFDEGKY
+2042 TQAKAKFDAGKY
-2054 LSEVYTFV
+2054 LAETYAYV
-2062 GEDSVLNLTVNNPAH
+2062 GADSILNLTVNNPAH

-2183 LNLMNSIEF
+2183 LNLMNSTEF

-2200 LADGAQFNGVQLA
+2200 LADGTQFNGVQLA
-2213 DRAADLQ
+2213 DRASDLQ

>member
-197 NTSITTSAHDFVV
+197 NTAITTSAHDFVV

-313 FVLSDLSKDEYTT
+313 VVLSDLSKDEYTT

-556 ASNASQALTITQPAT
+556 ASNSSQALTITQPAT
-571 AYGTYAGNLTI
+571 AYGTYAGNLII

-610 DFNNTTSTVKYPAG
+610 DFNNTSSTIKYPAG

-824 TSFSASFTPTVETTT
+824 TSFSASFTPVVETTT

-984 SATMLDVTKF
+984 SGTMLDVTKF

-1047 GDKLMFD
+1047 GEKLMFD
-1054 AKLYNSSWSEGKV
+1054 AKLYSSSWSEGKV

-1202 TKNKFSDAG
+1202 TKNKLSDAG

-1235 DYSVKTAPVD
+1235 DYSVKTDPVD

-1253 KSDADM
+1253 IAEAIEIGSGSTTTYSYAPIDFYNFEQARTSDILYTSAQLTAFGLKSGDKITSLAFKGTLTSAKTLSKSSLKAWVALSTGDITYGSPDKSAMTEIAIYNVGDM
-1259 ATNGTTGD
+1259 AFVSGSNMLTINLPEAITYDGTSD
-1267 VPVYLNYK
+1267 LRIYLEGGG
-1275 NSESVTMYN
+1275 NSEYVSLNFAYDTNYSNMKWSNATSMKYN
-1284 AEALAAAGLSAGS
+1284 PLLYVNLAAV
-1297 KIKKITYKGYKTS
+1297 
-1310 DEQTTSFQVYY
+1310 E
-1321 KWTDDQTLAQPATDY
+1321 PAT
-1336 PYAATDNGMTKLID
+1336 
-1350 EDYTWAKVG
+1350 
-1359 SSSEMEDMIVLDFT
+1359 F
-1373 ANPLTYEAGKS
+1373 
-1384 LVIYMHSYVDG
+1384 
-1395 YKAAYFE
+1395 
-1402 KSTLSSDFCY
+1402 
-1412 TRKKD
+1412 
-1417 AATLSDAF
+1417 
-1425 GKITPAAIHFTL
+1425 
-1437 EATTTTIS
+1437 S
-1445 GTVKNTEGAAVEGAT
+1445 GTVKDAEGAAVEGAT

-1549 NDRAIYQPV
+1549 SDRAIYQPV

-1591 AEGGNNTY
+1591 AEDGNNNTY

-1609 NLTLSQKVALPAG
+1609 NLTLSQEVALPAG

-1664 TLTEETLATLAFNV
+1664 TLTEETLVTLAFNV

-1749 GVEALKAAETV
+1749 GVEALKAAETA

-1833 ADAGGNNVRTYNINK
+1833 ADAGGDNVRTYNINK

-1949 VVRSEKNQPATN
+1949 VVRSENNQPATN

-2030 ADKGEGTNPNSM
+2030 TDKGEGNDPNSM
-2042 GEAKAKFDEGKY
+2042 TQAKAKFDAGKY
-2054 LSEVYTFV
+2054 LAETYAYV
-2062 GEDSVLNLTVNNPAH
+2062 GADSVLNLTVNNPAH

-2110 SDAVAAVNF
+2110 SDAVAAVSF

-2134 DVNKSNSITVSDA
+2134 DVNNSNSITVSDA

-2183 LNLMNSIEF
+2183 LNLTNSTEF
-2192 VGFQMDVT
+2192 VGFQMDIT

>member
-1 MLCGTVFADNI
+1 MLCGTVFADN
-12 KATLT
+12 KNETLT
-17 GTNMVVS
+17 PSTGDGYAELTITKAGTNSSGGDLEISKNDIVVTS
-24 GVSTTSYSDYLTT
+24 ALGYIKPNEMTIYKNGSMTVALKDDVDAYITKVELTVKNYHFASTDDTDWTAGDTYAYATSNDKINSDEGEVYTTTSTDKKSFTIKNASPGKTT
-37 GLTDDKG
+37 VKAIK
-44 NVYYG
+44 VYY
-49 RWCHQKSGSN
+49 
-59 YMNMLQIKKTESNT
+59 TT
-73 ATRINLPKYPGNLKK
+73 AT
-88 ITLTVTNASSTS
+88 
-100 TTDGTGAKTRLAII
+100 
-114 NSTTYNTAT
+114 
-123 ATNTD
+123 
-128 NQVLVA
+128 
-134 GSSSDENT
+134 
-142 SYVFDFT
+142 
-149 TLEESYDGE
+149 
-158 GLYLCSLDGAARIWS
+158 
-173 LEAEYATAA
+173 A

-188 APAPYAVDF
+188 NPEPYAVDF
-197 NTSITTSAHDFVV
+197 NTVITTSDHAFQV
-210 ASNWGHIVD
+210 ASNWRHIV
-219 FLEYDYYGSEY
+219 GSYEDSWTGNTSYPSY
-230 SYVSYG
+230 SYS
-236 YSSTGGKNETG
+236 ETAGVDGSG
-247 ALYAYSQNLS
+247 ALSCSTNQNS
-257 ASYGVS
+257 NSI
-263 ASKTAYDLLVTPLI
+263 YDLLVTPVV
-277 KGQISIDVKAMDYA
+277 KGTVTIAAKTTASYNTPQLSFFKITDNGDGTFTRGEQITVDVSAINATD
-291 DASLQVYALT
+291 
-301 NNGKEKGDLIKE
+301 
-313 FVLSDLSKDEYTT
+313 YTT
-326 VTFTLAEEQKVG
+326 ITIPVAEAGERIG
-338 LRLNRVYV
+338 IRSSYV
-346 DNFSAESAT
+346 WLDNFSATDAT

-361 LTITSVKKAT
+361 ITIASAVPTATTGTIKWEQQANGKVLVSYTVTVTNTGDVDLTQGTENFSVSIINGT
-371 DDSTVYY
+371 TGEVYSTV
-378 KQQADGSLLVQM
+378 AVP
-390 YVKLQNNGEVDFV
+390 
-403 AGTTENYTLSVIQ
+403 Q
-416 DYYGTKA
+416 D
-423 GPFGA
+423 
-428 FAIPV
+428 
-433 NLAKGETSDDILVSV
+433 LAKGATSAEFVVS
-448 NVPAESVA
+448 AEVDA
-456 SLRTWGNWYVIENIT
+456 SIWPNSYTYINMNLKENLFGSIVQRAQ
-471 STQSSNYVYA
+471 STYA
-481 SWTAYEPKF
+481 AYEPVF
-490 VFRLAESSSTSSISS
+490 VFRAAESTSTSSITT
-505 AESWGT
+505 AQSWGT

-542 CSNMPEIPTEGLVI
+542 SANMPVIPAEGLVI
-556 ASNASQALTITQPAT
+556 AKGTAQPLNITQDAT
-571 AYGTYAGNLTI
+571 ANGTFVGNLAI

-597 FSASYINPNTWTA
+597 FSATVIGENTWTA
-610 DFNNTTSTVKYPAG
+610 DFNNTTSTAVYPAG
-624 VIAEG
+624 VIKES
-629 GIDKDYQYI
+629 GITTDWDNKTTD
-638 SSGNYNNWIIG
+638 GKYNIYLKGYN
-649 RTTSSYASGS
+649 SDSYKTNN
-659 NKFITPKLHAAAGD
+659 NKFITPKLHAAAGE
-673 KLTFDVKGAYGDSY
+673 KLSFDVKAGYSSSNDY
-687 YAKVYVST
+687 FVKVLVST
-695 DRKTW
+695 DRKNWNDTVAVYTYNATDNSEAASTW
-700 GDSVAYFTYGEKEGA
+700 TTK
-715 EAIGSSEWKTR
+715 
-726 TITFAEAGDYY
+726 TITFANEGDYY
-737 VAFALYGKFAIDN
+737 VAFALYGSSSAIDN

-765 KEVSWPSA
+765 KEVSWPNA

-791 TDEAADAYTVKYIYG
+791 TDETADAYTVKYIYG
-806 ENVVNINSKALTA
+806 ENEVNITSKALTA

-824 TSFSASFTPTVETTT
+824 TSFSASFTPVVETTT

-869 TFHFLDSKPS
+869 IFHFLDSKPS
-879 SKWYEP
+879 NKWYEP

-1054 AKLYNSSWSEGKV
+1054 AKLYSSYWSEGKV

-1118 YFFGFQISGRPY
+1118 YYFGFQISGRPY

-1174 AEEAADSYTV
+1174 AEEAADSYIV

-1202 TKNKFSDAG
+1202 TMNKLSDAG

-1235 DYSVKTAPVD
+1235 DYSVKTDPVD

-1253 KSDADM
+1253 IAEAIEIGSGSTTTYSYAPIDFYNFEQARTSDILYTSAQLTAFGLKSGDKITSLAFKGTLTSAKTLANSSLKAWVALSTGEITYNSPDKSSM
-1259 ATNGTTGD
+1259 TEIAIYNAGEMVFVSGTNMVTINLPEAITYDGTSD
-1267 VPVYLNYK
+1267 LRIYLEGGG
-1275 NSESVTMYN
+1275 NSEYVSLNFAYDTNYSNMKWSNATSMKYN
-1284 AEALAAAGLSAGS
+1284 PLLYVNLAAV
-1297 KIKKITYKGYKTS
+1297 
-1310 DEQTTSFQVYY
+1310 E
-1321 KWTDDQTLAQPATDY
+1321 PAT
-1336 PYAATDNGMTKLID
+1336 
-1350 EDYTWAKVG
+1350 
-1359 SSSEMEDMIVLDFT
+1359 F
-1373 ANPLTYEAGKS
+1373 
-1384 LVIYMHSYVDG
+1384 
-1395 YKAAYFE
+1395 
-1402 KSTLSSDFCY
+1402 
-1412 TRKKD
+1412 
-1417 AATLSDAF
+1417 
-1425 GKITPAAIHFTL
+1425 
-1437 EATTTTIS
+1437 S
-1445 GTVKNTEGAAVEGAT
+1445 GTVKDAEGAAIEGAT
-1460 VTLISTDGDDI
+1460 VTLVSTDGDNI

-1720 RTEGVREFN
+1720 RTEGVRELN

-1749 GVEALKAAETV
+1749 GVEALKAAETA

-1795 VDDYGVAVNVT
+1795 VDDYGVAINVT

-1883 DDNYTDDAQAVWQ
+1883 DDNYTDDAQTVWQ

-2030 ADKGEGTNPNSM
+2030 TDKGEGYDPNSM
-2042 GEAKAKFDEGKY
+2042 TQAKAKFDAGKY
-2054 LSEVYTFV
+2054 LAETYAYV
-2062 GEDSVLNLTVNNPAH
+2062 GADSVLNLTVNNPAH

-2119 ALEKEVPSEKAFKAA
+2119 ALEKETPSEKAFKAA

-2158 AGDEA
+2158 AGDET

-2183 LNLMNSIEF
+2183 LNLMNSTEF
-2192 VGFQMDVT
+2192 VGFQMDIT

-2288 IFAGAANVESYTV
+2288 IFAGAANVESFTV

>member
-1 MLCGTVFADNI
+1 MLCGTVFADDAVKSI
-12 KATLT
+12 VFSDT
-17 GTNMVVS
+17 GTSSDN
-24 GVSTTSYSDYLTT
+24 ST
-37 GLTDDKG
+37 
-44 NVYYG
+44 
-49 RWCHQKSGSN
+49 
-59 YMNMLQIKKTESNT
+59 
-73 ATRINLPKYPGNLKK
+73 K
-88 ITLTVTNASSTS
+88 ITEIA
-100 TTDGTGAKTRLAII
+100 DIIAEGAEYVSAIP
-114 NSTTYNTAT
+114 T
-123 ATNTD
+123 ATNVYKGRSGRGLKLGTSKA
-128 NQVLVA
+128 NSTLVLTLAETAKPTKITFDAMWYKSGEQSITVN
-134 GSSSDENT
+134 GKEVTELT
-142 SYVFDFT
+142 SEVSTYT
-149 TLEESYDGE
+149 IEYDGNTE
-158 GLYLCSLDGAARIWS
+158 VSSINISTPSLRAYITNVKIYEAAAAP
-173 LEAEYATAA
+173 EPAA
-182 TPDPTP
+182 T
-188 APAPYAVDF
+188 PYAVDF
-197 NTSITTSAHDFVV
+197 NTAITTSDHAFQV
-210 ASNWGHIVD
+210 ASNWRHIV
-219 FLEYDYYGSEY
+219 GSYEDSWTGNTTYPSY
-230 SYVSYG
+230 SYS
-236 YSSTGGKNETG
+236 ETAGVDGSG
-247 ALYAYSQNLS
+247 ALSCSTNQNS
-257 ASYGVS
+257 NSI
-263 ASKTAYDLLVTPLI
+263 YDLLVTPVV
-277 KGQISIDVKAMDYA
+277 KGTVTIAAKTTASYYTPQLSFFKITDNGDGTFTRGEQITVDVSAINATD
-291 DASLQVYALT
+291 
-301 NNGKEKGDLIKE
+301 
-313 FVLSDLSKDEYTT
+313 YTT
-326 VTFTLAEEQKVG
+326 ITIPVAEAGERIG
-338 LRLNRVYV
+338 IRSSYV
-346 DNFSAESAT
+346 WLDNFSATDAT

-361 LTITSVKKAT
+361 ITIASAVPTATTGTIKWEQQANGKVLVSYTVTVTNTGDVDLTQGTENFSVSIINGT
-371 DDSTVYY
+371 TGEVYSTV
-378 KQQADGSLLVQM
+378 AVP
-390 YVKLQNNGEVDFV
+390 
-403 AGTTENYTLSVIQ
+403 Q
-416 DYYGTKA
+416 D
-423 GPFGA
+423 
-428 FAIPV
+428 
-433 NLAKGETSDDILVSV
+433 LAKGATSAEFVVS
-448 NVPAESVA
+448 AEVDA
-456 SLRTWGNWYVIENIT
+456 SIWPNSYTYINMNLKENLFGSIVQRAQ
-471 STQSSNYVYA
+471 STYA
-481 SWTAYEPKF
+481 AYEPVF
-490 VFRLAESSSTSSISS
+490 VFRAAESTSTSSITT
-505 AESWGT
+505 AQSWGT

-542 CSNMPEIPTEGLVI
+542 SANMPVIPAEGLVI
-556 ASNASQALTITQPAT
+556 AKGTAQALNITQDAT
-571 AYGTYAGNLTI
+571 ANGTFVGNLAI

-597 FSASYINPNTWTA
+597 FSATVIGENTWTA
-610 DFNNTTSTVKYPAG
+610 DFNNTTSTAVYPAG
-624 VIAEG
+624 VIKES
-629 GIDKDYQYI
+629 GITTDWDNKTTD
-638 SSGNYNNWIIG
+638 GKYNIYLKGYN
-649 RTTSSYASGS
+649 SDSYKTNN
-659 NKFITPKLHAAAGD
+659 NKFITPKLHAAAGE
-673 KLTFDVKGAYGDSY
+673 KLSFDVKAGYSSSNDY
-687 YAKVYVST
+687 FVKVLVST
-695 DRKTW
+695 DRKNWNDTVAVYTYNATDNSEAASTW
-700 GDSVAYFTYGEKEGA
+700 TTK
-715 EAIGSSEWKTR
+715 
-726 TITFAEAGDYY
+726 TITFANEGDYY
-737 VAFALYGKFAIDN
+737 VAFALYGSSSAIDN

-765 KEVSWPSA
+765 KEVSWPNA

-791 TDEAADAYTVKYIYG
+791 TDETADAYTVKYIYG
-806 ENVVNINSKALTA
+806 ENEVNITSKALTA

-824 TSFSASFTPTVETTT
+824 TSFSASFTPVVETTT

-869 TFHFLDSKPS
+869 IFHFLDSKPS
-879 SKWYEP
+879 NKWYEP

-930 TEFPFTVAAFNGENS
+930 TEFPFTVTAFNGENS

-984 SATMLDVTKF
+984 SGTMLDATKF
-994 YANFDDGG
+994 YANFGSSSDQ

-1011 NISSSNGG
+1011 SVST
-1019 TYSAP
+1019 TYVNTGDYA
-1024 NYYITSS
+1024 ITSS

-1047 GDKLMFD
+1047 GEKLMFD
-1054 AKLYNSSWSEGKV
+1054 AKLYSSYWSEGKV

-1118 YFFGFQISGRPY
+1118 YYFGFQISGRPY

-1174 AEEAADSYTV
+1174 AEEAADSYIV

-1202 TKNKFSDAG
+1202 TMNKLSDAG

-1485 NVIQA
+1485 NVIQS
-1490 ARTYNAVAS
+1490 ARTYNV
-1499 ADGYLKSYA
+1499 KA
-1508 ENISFGEGNQT
+1508 EMPGLVTATATAAFGEGNVV
-1519 KNFVMKQFNIATA
+1519 KDFVLYAPSAESLFVNTDFASNDGWTAVTSSGYRDLGYGKIGEYQVRFSPATVDETHLA
-1532 IANADF
+1532 TEYAFGF
-1538 EGEVSVYSNPK
+1538 EARWSGNYASYTQESK
-1549 NDRAIYQPV
+1549 AELPV
-1558 GWTVAYNNG
+1558 GVY
-1567 EENDMTAL
+1567 
-1575 NSSSL
+1575 
-1580 AWNNFSGRPQL
+1580 
-1591 AEGGNNTY
+1591 
-1599 WVRFRWGSSE
+1599 
-1609 NLTLSQKVALPAG
+1609 
-1622 EYRLTADAFF
+1622 
-1632 NGANGASANISVA
+1632 
-1645 GVSKNISG
+1645 
-1653 NGAWSNYSLDF
+1653 
-1664 TLTEETLATLAFNV
+1664 TLTYD
-1678 KQTSAVE
+1678 VE
-1685 NVAAFDNF
+1685 NVNGATSKAAYDNRF
-1693 KLVYLAD
+1693 TVTVGDKVYTDQSTEWINGKSSWTKHSIKFTITDEAKATLSFGYGTGTNNLSAD
-1700 VVKVDLQTE
+1700 VTPALYVSHFNLGYKTLFADAIEDLQTE

-1749 GVEALKAAETV
+1749 GVEALKAAETA

-1883 DDNYTDDAQAVWQ
+1883 DDNYTDDAQTVWQ

-2030 ADKGEGTNPNSM
+2030 ADKGEGNDLNSM
-2042 GEAKAKFDEGKY
+2042 DQAKAKFDAGKY
-2054 LSEVYTFV
+2054 LAETYAYV
-2062 GEDSVLNLTVNNPAH
+2062 GADSILNLTVNNPAH

-2119 ALEKEVPSEKAFKAA
+2119 ALEKETPSEKAFKAA

-2158 AGDEA
+2158 AGDET

-2183 LNLMNSIEF
+2183 LNLMNSTEF
-2192 VGFQMDVT
+2192 VGFQVDVT

-2288 IFAGAANVESYTV
+2288 IYAGAANVESYTV

>member
-1 MLCGTVFADNI
+1 MLCGTVFADSFTITFKSNGTASDGTSSI
-12 KATLT
+12 TSTNVSDYISDGADYVSAISASGKVFIGQQDWGLKFGNSSSAGTVTLT
-17 GTNMVVS
+17 LAKAVKPTSIVMNASPWGASEGS
-24 GVSTTSYSDYLTT
+24 GLLQDKSIDLTT
-37 GLTDDKG
+37 TGKKG
-44 NVYYG
+44 TFADF
-49 RWCHQKSGSN
+49 N
-59 YMNMLQIKKTESNT
+59 Y
-73 ATRINLPKYPGNLKK
+73 
-88 ITLTVTNASSTS
+88 
-100 TTDGTGAKTRLAII
+100 D
-114 NSTTYNTAT
+114 
-123 ATNTD
+123 
-128 NQVLVA
+128 
-134 GSSSDENT
+134 
-142 SYVFDFT
+142 
-149 TLEESYDGE
+149 YDGNTE
-158 GLYLCSLDGAARIWS
+158 VTTIIVGTKANRGFVKSVTVNY
-173 LEAEYATAA
+173 EAA

-197 NTSITTSAHDFVV
+197 NTAITTSAHDFVV

-230 SYVSYG
+230 SYVTYG

-313 FVLSDLSKDEYTT
+313 VVLSDLSKDEYTT

-416 DYYGTKA
+416 DTYGTKV

-456 SLRTWGNWYVIENIT
+456 SLRTWGNWYVIENVT

-542 CSNMPEIPTEGLVI
+542 CSNMPEIPAEGLVI
-556 ASNASQALTITQPAT
+556 ASNGTQALNITQPAT

-610 DFNNTTSTVKYPAG
+610 DFNNTSSTIKYPAG

-629 GIDKDYQYI
+629 GINTDYQWI
-638 SSGNYNNWIIG
+638 SSGNYNNWIKG
-649 RTTSSYASGS
+649 RTTSSYASKS

-673 KLTFDVKGAYGDSY
+673 KLAFDIKGAYGDSY

-695 DRKTW
+695 DRKNW

-715 EAIGSSEWKTR
+715 EAIGSSWTTK

-737 VAFALYGKFAIDN
+737 VAFALYGEFAIDN

-839 TFPGTKVVFEF
+839 TFTGTKVVFEF

-895 KLNAAATPQNFVIFN
+895 KLYAAATPQNFVIFN

-930 TEFPFTVAAFNGENS
+930 TEFPFTVTAFNGENS
-945 GIDASSKALSI
+945 GIDASCKALSI
-956 NFTGTA
+956 NFTATA
-962 AGTYS
+962 PGTYS

-984 SATMLDVTKF
+984 SGTMLDATKF
-994 YANFDDGG
+994 YANFGSSSDQ

-1011 NISSSNGG
+1011 GVST
-1019 TYSAP
+1019 TYVNTGDYA
-1024 NYYITSS
+1024 ITSTG
-1031 STTNNIFVTPK
+1031 TTNNIFVTPK

-1047 GDKLMFD
+1047 GEKLMFD
-1054 AKLYNSSWSEGKV
+1054 AKLYSSSWNEGKV

-1104 DYQTYEVTVPAAGD
+1104 DFQTFEIPALEGD
-1118 YFFGFQISGRPY
+1118 YFYGFEISNRPY

-1153 PAEAMQNV
+1153 PTEAMQNV

-1202 TKNKFSDAG
+1202 TKNKLSDAG

-1235 DYSVKTAPVD
+1235 NYSVKTAPVD
-1245 VVFAEEVA
+1245 VVFAAEEA
-1253 KSDADM
+1253 KSEADM

-1284 AEALAAAGLSAGS
+1284 AEALAAAGLNAGA

-1336 PYAATDNGMTKLID
+1336 PYAAADNGMTKLID
-1350 EDYTWAKVG
+1350 EDHTWAKVG
-1359 SSSEMEDMIVLDFT
+1359 SSSEMGDMIVLDFT

-1384 LVIYMHSYVDG
+1384 LVVYMHSYVDG
-1395 YKAAYFE
+1395 YKQAYFE

-1412 TRKKD
+1412 TRKAD
-1417 AATLSDAF
+1417 AATLSSAF
-1425 GKITPAAIHFTL
+1425 SKIIPAAIHFTL

-1445 GTVKNTEGAAVEGAT
+1445 GTVKDAEGAAVEGAS
-1460 VTLISTDGDDI
+1460 VTLVSTDGDDI

-1485 NVIQA
+1485 NVIQS
-1490 ARTYNAVAS
+1490 ARTYNAVVS
-1499 ADGYLKSYA
+1499 ADGYMKSYA

-1519 KNFVMKQFNIATA
+1519 KNFIMKQFNIATA

-1538 EGEVSVYSNPK
+1538 EGEVSVYSKPNT
-1549 NDRAIYQPV
+1549 DRAIYQPA
-1558 GWTVAYNNG
+1558 GWTVSYENG
-1567 EENDMTAL
+1567 ETNDMTAL

-1599 WVRFRWGSSE
+1599 WFRARWGSSE

-1622 EYRLTADAFF
+1622 DYRLTADAFF
-1632 NGANGASANISVA
+1632 NGADGGSATISVA

-1664 TLTEETLATLAFNV
+1664 TLTEETLVTLAFNV
-1678 KQTSAVE
+1678 KQTKQVE

-1749 GVEALKAAETV
+1749 GVEALKAAETA

-1795 VDDYGVAVNVT
+1795 VDDYGVAINVT

-1988 SIQAFYRNGGA
+1988 SIQAFHRNGGA

-2030 ADKGEGTNPNSM
+2030 ADKGEGNDPNSM
-2042 GEAKAKFDEGKY
+2042 TQAKAKFDAGKY
-2054 LSEVYTFV
+2054 LAETYAYV
-2062 GEDSVLNLTVNNPAH
+2062 GADSILNLTVNNPAH

-2100 DANRDGEVTT
+2100 DANRDGDVTT

-2119 ALEKEVPSEKAFKAA
+2119 ALEKETPSEKAFKAA
-2134 DVNKSNSITVSDA
+2134 DVNNSNSITVSDA
-2147 VGIVNIALGKP
+2147 VGIVNIALGKQNGQ
-2158 AGDEA
+2158 AGDGA
-2163 ATARGEKAE
+2163 APTRGSEM

-2183 LNLMNSIEF
+2183 LNLMNSTEF

-2288 IFAGAANVESYTV
+2288 IYAGAANVESYTV

>member
-1 MLCGTVFADNI
+1 MLCGTVFADSFTITFKDCGQSSDSN
-12 KATLT
+12 T
-17 GTNMVVS
+17 GLK
-24 GVSTTSYSDYLTT
+24 STTISDYVADGADYIASVAVADKIFNAQT
-37 GLTDDKG
+37 GYGLKFG
-44 NVYYG
+44 NSS
-49 RWCHQKSGSN
+49 SGGS
-59 YMNMLQIKKTESNT
+59 
-73 ATRINLPKYPGNLKK
+73 
-88 ITLTVTNASSTS
+88 ITLTLATPIKPTSIVMNASQYGASE
-100 TTDGTGAKTRLAII
+100 GTGLLQGEQYDMTNGGGKGKFNNYTKT
-114 NSTTYNTAT
+114 
-123 ATNTD
+123 
-128 NQVLVA
+128 
-134 GSSSDENT
+134 
-142 SYVFDFT
+142 
-149 TLEESYDGE
+149 YDGE
-158 GLYLCSLDGAARIWS
+158 TEVTTIVVGAVKRGYVKS
-173 LEAEYATAA
+173 VTVNYEAA

-188 APAPYAVDF
+188 APTPYAVDF
-197 NTSITTSAHDFVV
+197 NTSITTSVHDFVV

-533 SITLPEGFT
+533 SITLPEGFI

-765 KEVSWPSA
+765 KEVSWPNA

-791 TDEAADAYTVKYIYG
+791 TDETADAYTVKYIYG
-806 ENVVNINSKALTA
+806 ENEVNITSKALTA

-824 TSFSASFTPTVETTT
+824 TSFSASFTPVVETTT

-869 TFHFLDSKPS
+869 IFHFLDSKPS

-895 KLNAAATPQNFVIFN
+895 KLNAAATPKSFIIFN

-956 NFTGTA
+956 NFTATA
-962 AGTYS
+962 PGTYS

-984 SATMLDVTKF
+984 SGTMLDATKF
-994 YANFDDGG
+994 YANFGSSSDQ

-1011 NISSSNGG
+1011 SVST
-1019 TYSAP
+1019 TYVNTGDYA
-1024 NYYITSS
+1024 ITSS

-1054 AKLYNSSWSEGKV
+1054 AKLYSSSWSEGKV

-1118 YFFGFQISGRPY
+1118 YYFGFQISGRPY

-1202 TKNKFSDAG
+1202 IKNKLSDAG

-1235 DYSVKTAPVD
+1235 NYSVKTAPVD
-1245 VVFAEEVA
+1245 VVFAAEEA
-1253 KSDADM
+1253 KSEADM

-1284 AEALAAAGLSAGS
+1284 AEALAAAGLNAGS

-1336 PYAATDNGMTKLID
+1336 PYAAADNGMTKLID
-1350 EDYTWAKVG
+1350 EDHTWAKVG
-1359 SSSEMEDMIVLDFT
+1359 SSSEMGNMIVLDFT
-1373 ANPLTYEAGKS
+1373 ENPLTYEAGKS

-1402 KSTLSSDFCY
+1402 KSTLTSDFCY
-1412 TRKKD
+1412 TRKAD
-1417 AATLSDAF
+1417 AATLSSAF
-1425 GKITPAAIHFTL
+1425 SKIIPAAIHFTL

-1445 GTVKNTEGAAVEGAT
+1445 GTVKDAEGAAVEGAS
-1460 VTLISTDGDDI
+1460 VTLVSTDGDDI

-1485 NVIQA
+1485 NVIQS
-1490 ARTYNAVAS
+1490 ARTYNV
-1499 ADGYLKSYA
+1499 KA
-1508 ENISFGEGNQT
+1508 EMPGLVTATATVDFGEGNVV
-1519 KNFVMKQFNIATA
+1519 KDFVLYAPSAESLFVNTDFASNDGWTAVTSSGYRDLGYGKIGEYQVRFSPATVDETHLA
-1532 IANADF
+1532 TEYAFGF
-1538 EGEVSVYSNPK
+1538 EARWSGNYASYTQESK
-1549 NDRAIYQPV
+1549 AELPV
-1558 GWTVAYNNG
+1558 GVYTLTYDVENVNDATSKAAYDNRFTVTVGDKVYTDQSTEWMNGKSSWTKH
-1567 EENDMTAL
+1567 
-1575 NSSSL
+1575 SI
-1580 AWNNFSGRPQL
+1580 
-1591 AEGGNNTY
+1591 
-1599 WVRFRWGSSE
+1599 
-1609 NLTLSQKVALPAG
+1609 K
-1622 EYRLTADAFF
+1622 
-1632 NGANGASANISVA
+1632 
-1645 GVSKNISG
+1645 
-1653 NGAWSNYSLDF
+1653 F
-1664 TLTEETLATLAFNV
+1664 TITEETKATLSFGYGTGTNNL
-1678 KQTSAVE
+1678 S
-1685 NVAAFDNF
+1685 
-1693 KLVYLAD
+1693 AD
-1700 VVKVDLQTE
+1700 VTPALYVSHFNLGYKTLFADAIEDLQTE

-1749 GVEALKAAETV
+1749 GVEALKAAETA

-1883 DDNYTDDAQAVWQ
+1883 DDNYTDDAQTVWQ
-1896 LLTKAERD
+1896 FITKEDHDAM
-1904 EIVAAHE
+1904 IAARE
-1911 AAQKTAAFAAA
+1911 AAQKTAAFTSAGIAEDA
-1922 DVLGNAELTFDEAT
+1922 QVEVAEPTLVSFTSGNA
-1936 TLTFATGHTWTQT
+1936 WTQN
-1949 VVRSEKNQPATN
+1949 VVRSENNQPATN
-1961 DNGTEMWQATGNYTQ
+1961 ANGTEMWQATGNYTQ
-1976 TIKNVPTGLYKI
+1976 TIMNVPTGLYKI
-1988 SIQAFYRNGGA
+1988 SIQAFYRNGSA
-1999 DECVARYN
+1999 DDCVTRYN

-2030 ADKGEGTNPNSM
+2030 ADKGEGNDPNSM
-2042 GEAKAKFDEGKY
+2042 TQAKAKFDEGKY
-2054 LSEVYTFV
+2054 LAETYAYV
-2062 GEDSVLNLTVNNPAH
+2062 GADSVLSLTVNNPAH

-2085 GNVKYAKANEVLIAG
+2085 GNVKYAKVEKPTLAG
-2100 DANRDGEVTT
+2100 DANLDGDVTT
-2110 SDAVAAVNF
+2110 SDAVAAVSF

-2134 DVNKSNSITVSDA
+2134 DVNNTNSITVSDA
-2147 VGIVNIALGKP
+2147 VGIVNIALNK
-2158 AGDEA
+2158 EV
-2163 ATARGEKAE
+2163 ATARGSEMTE
-2172 AVNYLTMNGAS
+2172 AVNFLTMNGSS
-2183 LNLMNSIEF
+2183 LNLMNTTEF

-2213 DRAADLQ
+2213 SRAAGLQ
-2220 VIYNRISANTYRIIA
+2220 VIYNRIAGNTYRIIA

-2240 AAIEGNE
+2240 AVIEGNE

-2271 AANAYA
+2271 DAQAYA

-2288 IFAGAANVESYTV
+2288 IYAGAANVESYTV

>member
-1 MLCGTVFADNI
+1 MLCGTVFADDAVKSI
-12 KATLT
+12 VFSDT
-17 GTNMVVS
+17 GTSSDN
-24 GVSTTSYSDYLTT
+24 ST
-37 GLTDDKG
+37 
-44 NVYYG
+44 
-49 RWCHQKSGSN
+49 
-59 YMNMLQIKKTESNT
+59 
-73 ATRINLPKYPGNLKK
+73 K
-88 ITLTVTNASSTS
+88 ITGIA
-100 TTDGTGAKTRLAII
+100 DIIAEGAEYVSAIP
-114 NSTTYNTAT
+114 T
-123 ATNTD
+123 ATNVYKGRSGRGLKLGTSKA
-128 NQVLVA
+128 NSTLVLTLAETAKPTKITFDAMWYKSGEQSITVN
-134 GSSSDENT
+134 GKEVTELT
-142 SYVFDFT
+142 SEVSTYT
-149 TLEESYDGE
+149 IEYDGNTE
-158 GLYLCSLDGAARIWS
+158 VSSINISTPSLRAYITNVKIYEAA
-173 LEAEYATAA
+173 AA
-182 TPDPTP
+182 PEPTP
-188 APAPYAVDF
+188 APTPYAVDF
-197 NTSITTSAHDFVV
+197 NTSITTSVHDFVV

-301 NNGKEKGDLIKE
+301 NDGKEKGDLIKE

-765 KEVSWPSA
+765 KEVSWPNA
-773 KEKSGTA
+773 KEKSGIA

-791 TDEAADAYTVKYIYG
+791 TDETADAYTVKYIYG
-806 ENVVNINSKALTA
+806 ENEVNITSKALTA

-824 TSFSASFTPTVETTT
+824 TSFSASFTPVVETTT

-879 SKWYEP
+879 NKWYEP

-895 KLNAAATPQNFVIFN
+895 KLNAAATPKSFVIFN

-1019 TYSAP
+1019 TYSVP

-1118 YFFGFQISGRPY
+1118 YYFGFQISGRPY

-1184 TAYVDGKAAGTGT
+1184 TAYVDGKAAGKGT

-1202 TKNKFSDAG
+1202 TKNTLSDAG

-1445 GTVKNTEGAAVEGAT
+1445 GTVKNTEGAAVVGAT
-1460 VTLISTDGDDI
+1460 VTLVSTDGDNI

-1485 NVIQA
+1485 NVIQNSRDYTA
-1490 ARTYNAVAS
+1490 
-1499 ADGYLKSYA
+1499 
-1508 ENISFGEGNQT
+1508 
-1519 KNFVMKQFNIATA
+1519 IATA
-1532 IANADF
+1532 PGHTTVTKTIIFGGESKTEDFVIVVPSTAMLTNPGFELSDAVTTNWAAGSSAN
-1538 EGEVSVYSNPK
+1538 SVNYESTGWK
-1549 NDRAIYQPV
+1549 NTNSAAWSSSAI
-1558 GWTVAYNNG
+1558 VAY
-1567 EENDMTAL
+1567 
-1575 NSSSL
+1575 
-1580 AWNNFSGRPQL
+1580 
-1591 AEGGNNTY
+1591 
-1599 WVRFRWGSSE
+1599 GS
-1609 NLTLSQKVALPAG
+1609 TGQV
-1622 EYRLTADAFF
+1622 
-1632 NGANGASANISVA
+1632 NGASAPATDNEGNAGKALGISVGWSGLIAYQSAAITLPA
-1645 GVSKNISG
+1645 GVYTLKVAAYNAHTATTFTSKLGFIPTEGSPYISSKTSFASKAWVTDEVTFTLNEDTEGKFQIGGAAGDSGSG
-1653 NGAWSNYSLDF
+1653 NHAKVFFDNL
-1664 TLTEETLATLAFNV
+1664 TLTYKSFF
-1678 KQTSAVE
+1678 
-1685 NVAAFDNF
+1685 AA
-1693 KLVYLAD
+1693 AIE
-1700 VVKVDLQTE
+1700 DLQTE

-1720 RTEGVREFN
+1720 RTEGVRELN

-1749 GVEALKAAETV
+1749 GVEALKAAETA

-1766 PVAEGTY
+1766 PVADGTY

-1795 VDDYGVAVNVT
+1795 VDDYGVAINVT

-1848 VEGGVTLTNTTNN
+1848 VGRGVTLTNTNNN
-1861 QLVYVYLN
+1861 QLVYVYLKE
-1869 DGADKFRVAGNAIK
+1869 DGNKFRVAGNAIK
-1883 DDNYTDDAQAVWQ
+1883 DDNYTDDAQTVWQ

-1949 VVRSEKNQPATN
+1949 VVRSEDNQPATN

-2030 ADKGEGTNPNSM
+2030 TDKGEGNDPNSM
-2042 GEAKAKFDEGKY
+2042 TQAKAKFDAGKY
-2054 LSEVYTFV
+2054 LAETYAYV
-2062 GEDSVLNLTVNNPAH
+2062 GADSILNLTVNNPAH

-2134 DVNKSNSITVSDA
+2134 DVNNSNSITVSDA

-2183 LNLMNSIEF
+2183 LNLTNSTEF

-2288 IFAGAANVESYTV
+2288 IYAGAANVESYTV

>member
-1 MLCGTVFADNI
+1 MLCGTVFADSFTITFKDCGQSSDSN
-12 KATLT
+12 T
-17 GTNMVVS
+17 GLK
-24 GVSTTSYSDYLTT
+24 STTISDYVADGADYIASVAIADKIFNAQT
-37 GLTDDKG
+37 GYGLKFG
-44 NVYYG
+44 NSS
-49 RWCHQKSGSN
+49 SGGS
-59 YMNMLQIKKTESNT
+59 
-73 ATRINLPKYPGNLKK
+73 
-88 ITLTVTNASSTS
+88 ITLTLATPIKPTSIVMNASQYGASE
-100 TTDGTGAKTRLAII
+100 GTGLLQGEQYDMTNGGGKGKFNNYTKT
-114 NSTTYNTAT
+114 
-123 ATNTD
+123 
-128 NQVLVA
+128 
-134 GSSSDENT
+134 
-142 SYVFDFT
+142 
-149 TLEESYDGE
+149 YDGE
-158 GLYLCSLDGAARIWS
+158 TEVTTIVVGAAKRGYVKS
-173 LEAEYATAA
+173 VTVNYEAA

-188 APAPYAVDF
+188 APTPYAVDF
-197 NTSITTSAHDFVV
+197 NTSITTSVHDFVV

-257 ASYGVS
+257 ANYGVS

-301 NNGKEKGDLIKE
+301 NDGKEKGDLIKE

-765 KEVSWPSA
+765 KEVSWPNA

-780 LSKPSVDIIPL
+780 LSKPSVNIIPL
-791 TDEAADAYTVKYIYG
+791 TDETADAYTVKYIYG
-806 ENVVNINSKALTA
+806 ENEVNITSKALTA

-824 TSFSASFTPTVETTT
+824 TSFSASFTPVVETTT

-984 SATMLDVTKF
+984 SGTMLDVTKF

-1011 NISSSNGG
+1011 NISSSNSG
-1019 TYSAP
+1019 TYSVP

-1118 YFFGFQISGRPY
+1118 YYFGFQISGRPY

-1153 PAEAMQNV
+1153 PAKAMQNV

-1202 TKNKFSDAG
+1202 TKNTLSDAG

-1235 DYSVKTAPVD
+1235 DYSVKTDPVD

-1253 KSDADM
+1253 IAEAIEIGSGSTTTYNYAPIDFYNFEQARTSDILYTSAQLTAFGLKSGDKITSLAFKGTLTSAKTLSKSSLKAWVALSTGDITYGSPDKSAMTEIAIYNVGDM
-1259 ATNGTTGD
+1259 AFVSGSNMLTINLPEAITYDGTSD
-1267 VPVYLNYK
+1267 LRIYLEGGG
-1275 NSESVTMYN
+1275 NSEYVSLNFAYDSNYQNMKWSNATSMKYN
-1284 AEALAAAGLSAGS
+1284 PLLYVNLAAV
-1297 KIKKITYKGYKTS
+1297 
-1310 DEQTTSFQVYY
+1310 E
-1321 KWTDDQTLAQPATDY
+1321 PA
-1336 PYAATDNGMTKLID
+1336 
-1350 EDYTWAKVG
+1350 
-1359 SSSEMEDMIVLDFT
+1359 
-1373 ANPLTYEAGKS
+1373 
-1384 LVIYMHSYVDG
+1384 
-1395 YKAAYFE
+1395 
-1402 KSTLSSDFCY
+1402 
-1412 TRKKD
+1412 
-1417 AATLSDAF
+1417 
-1425 GKITPAAIHFTL
+1425 
-1437 EATTTTIS
+1437 TIS
-1445 GTVKNTEGAAVEGAT
+1445 GTVKDAEGAAVEGAT
-1460 VTLISTDGDDI
+1460 VTLISNDGDDI

-1485 NVIQA
+1485 NVIQNSRDYTA
-1490 ARTYNAVAS
+1490 
-1499 ADGYLKSYA
+1499 
-1508 ENISFGEGNQT
+1508 
-1519 KNFVMKQFNIATA
+1519 IATA
-1532 IANADF
+1532 PGHTTVTKTIIFGGESKTEDFVIVVPSTAMLTNPGFELSDAVTTNWAAGSSAN
-1538 EGEVSVYSNPK
+1538 SVNYESTGWK
-1549 NDRAIYQPV
+1549 NTNSAAWSSSAI
-1558 GWTVAYNNG
+1558 VAY
-1567 EENDMTAL
+1567 
-1575 NSSSL
+1575 
-1580 AWNNFSGRPQL
+1580 
-1591 AEGGNNTY
+1591 
-1599 WVRFRWGSSE
+1599 GS
-1609 NLTLSQKVALPAG
+1609 TGQV
-1622 EYRLTADAFF
+1622 
-1632 NGANGASANISVA
+1632 NGASAPATDNEGNAGKALGISVGWSGLIAYQSAAITLPA
-1645 GVSKNISG
+1645 GVYTLKVAAYNAHTATAFTSKLGFIPTEGSPYISSKTSFASKAWVTDEVTFTLNEDTEGKFQIGGAAGDSGSG
-1653 NGAWSNYSLDF
+1653 NHAKVFFDNL
-1664 TLTEETLATLAFNV
+1664 TLTYKSFF
-1678 KQTSAVE
+1678 
-1685 NVAAFDNF
+1685 AA
-1693 KLVYLAD
+1693 AIE
-1700 VVKVDLQTE
+1700 DLQTE

-1720 RTEGVREFN
+1720 RTEGVRELN

-1749 GVEALKAAETV
+1749 GVEALKTAETA

-1773 YVYNPLTQKFL
+1773 YVYNPMTDKFL

-1795 VDDYGVAVNVT
+1795 VDDYGVAINVT

-1848 VEGGVTLTNTTNN
+1848 VGRGVTLTNTNNN
-1861 QLVYVYLN
+1861 QLVYVYLKE
-1869 DGADKFRVAGNAIK
+1869 DGNKFRVAGNAIK
-1883 DDNYTDDAQAVWQ
+1883 DDNYTDDAQTVWQ

-1949 VVRSEKNQPATN
+1949 VVRSEDNQPATN
-1961 DNGTEMWQATGNYTQ
+1961 NNGTEMWQATGNYTQ

-1988 SIQAFYRNGGA
+1988 SIQAFYRNGSA

-2030 ADKGEGTNPNSM
+2030 ADKGEGNDPNSM
-2042 GEAKAKFDEGKY
+2042 AQAKAKFDAGKY
-2054 LSEVYTFV
+2054 LAETYVYV
-2062 GEDSVLNLTVNNPAH
+2062 GADSILNLTVNNPAH

-2134 DVNKSNSITVSDA
+2134 DVNNSNSITVSDA

-2158 AGDEA
+2158 AGDET

-2183 LNLMNSIEF
+2183 LNLTNSTEF
-2192 VGFQMDVT
+2192 VGFQVDVT

-2220 VIYNRISANTYRIIA
+2220 VTYNRISANTYRIIA

-2288 IFAGAANVESYTV
+2288 IYAGAANVESYTV

>member
-1 MLCGTVFADNI
+1 MLCGTVFAEDSS
-12 KATLT
+12 KTLT
-17 GTNMVVS
+17 MNTAAGYAELTVTKAGTSGSGSEMEISKDDIIVTSAKGFIKDHEMTIYKSGTMTVSLGDSFAGNHITKVVLN
-24 GVSTTSYSDYLTT
+24 VSNYHFSPTITGWTAGDTYQTTDKVT
-37 GLTDDKG
+37 GDNAEEFTPSTDDKT
-44 NVYYG
+44 
-49 RWCHQKSGSN
+49 S
-59 YMNMLQIKKTESNT
+59 
-73 ATRINLPKYPGNLKK
+73 
-88 ITLTVTNASSTS
+88 ITLTNVSAGKTTVKSITVYYAS
-100 TTDGTGAKTRLAII
+100 
-114 NSTTYNTAT
+114 
-123 ATNTD
+123 
-128 NQVLVA
+128 
-134 GSSSDENT
+134 
-142 SYVFDFT
+142 
-149 TLEESYDGE
+149 
-158 GLYLCSLDGAARIWS
+158 
-173 LEAEYATAA
+173 AA

-188 APAPYAVDF
+188 SPTPYAVDF
-197 NTSITTSAHDFVV
+197 NTAITTSDHAFQV
-210 ASNWGHIVD
+210 ASNWRHIV
-219 FLEYDYYGSEY
+219 GSYEDSWTGNTTYPSY
-230 SYVSYG
+230 SYS
-236 YSSTGGKNETG
+236 ETAGVDGSG
-247 ALYAYSQNLS
+247 ALSCSTNQNS
-257 ASYGVS
+257 NSI
-263 ASKTAYDLLVTPLI
+263 YDLLVTPVV
-277 KGQISIDVKAMDYA
+277 KGTVTIAAKTTASYYTPQLSFFKITDNGDGTFTRGEQITVDVSAINATD
-291 DASLQVYALT
+291 
-301 NNGKEKGDLIKE
+301 
-313 FVLSDLSKDEYTT
+313 YTT
-326 VTFTLAEEQKVG
+326 ITIPVAEAGERIG
-338 LRLNRVYV
+338 IRSSYV
-346 DNFSAESAT
+346 WLDNFSATDAT

-361 LTITSVKKAT
+361 ITIASAVPTATTGTIKWEQQANGKVLVSYTVTVTNTGDVDLTQGTENFSVSIINGT
-371 DDSTVYY
+371 TGEVYSTV
-378 KQQADGSLLVQM
+378 AVP
-390 YVKLQNNGEVDFV
+390 
-403 AGTTENYTLSVIQ
+403 Q
-416 DYYGTKA
+416 D
-423 GPFGA
+423 
-428 FAIPV
+428 
-433 NLAKGETSDDILVSV
+433 LAKGATSAEFVVS
-448 NVPAESVA
+448 AEVDA
-456 SLRTWGNWYVIENIT
+456 SIWPNSYTYINMNLKENLFGSIVQRAQ
-471 STQSSNYVYA
+471 STYA
-481 SWTAYEPKF
+481 AYEPVF
-490 VFRLAESSSTSSISS
+490 VFRAAESTSTSSITT
-505 AESWGT
+505 AQSWGT

-542 CSNMPEIPTEGLVI
+542 SANMPVIPAEGLVI
-556 ASNASQALTITQPAT
+556 AKGTAQALNITQDAT
-571 AYGTYAGNLTI
+571 ANGTFVGNLAI

-597 FSASYINPNTWTA
+597 FSATVIGENTWTA
-610 DFNNTTSTVKYPAG
+610 DFNNTTSTAVYPAG
-624 VIAEG
+624 VIKES
-629 GIDKDYQYI
+629 GITTDWDNKTTD
-638 SSGNYNNWIIG
+638 GKYNIYLKGYN
-649 RTTSSYASGS
+649 SDSYKTNN
-659 NKFITPKLHAAAGD
+659 NKFITPKLHAAAGE
-673 KLTFDVKGAYGDSY
+673 KLSFDVKAGYSSSNDY
-687 YAKVYVST
+687 FVKVLVST
-695 DRKTW
+695 DRKNWNDTVAVYTYNATDNSEAASTW
-700 GDSVAYFTYGEKEGA
+700 TTK
-715 EAIGSSEWKTR
+715 
-726 TITFAEAGDYY
+726 TITFANEGDYY
-737 VAFALYGKFAIDN
+737 VAFALYGSSSAIDN

-765 KEVSWPSA
+765 KEVSWPNA

-791 TDEAADAYTVKYIYG
+791 TDETADAYTVKYIYG
-806 ENVVNINSKALTA
+806 ENEVNITSKALTA

-824 TSFSASFTPTVETTT
+824 TSFSASFTPVVETTT

-869 TFHFLDSKPS
+869 IFHFLDSKPS
-879 SKWYEP
+879 NKWYEP

-1054 AKLYNSSWSEGKV
+1054 AKLYSSYWSEGKV

-1118 YFFGFQISGRPY
+1118 YYFGFQISGRPY

-1174 AEEAADSYTV
+1174 AEEAADSYIV

-1202 TKNKFSDAG
+1202 TMNKLSDAG

-1235 DYSVKTAPVD
+1235 DYSVKTDPVD

-1253 KSDADM
+1253 IAEAIEIGSGSTTTYNYAPIDFYNFEQARTSDILYTSAQLTAFGLKSGDKITSLAFKGTLTSAKTLSKSSLKAWVALSTGDITYGSPDKSAMTEIAIYNVGDM
-1259 ATNGTTGD
+1259 AFVSGSNMLTINLPEAITYDGTSD
-1267 VPVYLNYK
+1267 LRIYLEGGG
-1275 NSESVTMYN
+1275 NSEYVSLNFAYDSNYQNMKWSNATSMKYN
-1284 AEALAAAGLSAGS
+1284 PLLYVNLAAV
-1297 KIKKITYKGYKTS
+1297 
-1310 DEQTTSFQVYY
+1310 E
-1321 KWTDDQTLAQPATDY
+1321 PA
-1336 PYAATDNGMTKLID
+1336 
-1350 EDYTWAKVG
+1350 
-1359 SSSEMEDMIVLDFT
+1359 
-1373 ANPLTYEAGKS
+1373 
-1384 LVIYMHSYVDG
+1384 
-1395 YKAAYFE
+1395 
-1402 KSTLSSDFCY
+1402 
-1412 TRKKD
+1412 
-1417 AATLSDAF
+1417 
-1425 GKITPAAIHFTL
+1425 
-1437 EATTTTIS
+1437 TIS
-1445 GTVKNTEGAAVEGAT
+1445 GTVKDAEGAAVEGAT

-1485 NVIQA
+1485 NVIQNSRDYTA
-1490 ARTYNAVAS
+1490 
-1499 ADGYLKSYA
+1499 
-1508 ENISFGEGNQT
+1508 
-1519 KNFVMKQFNIATA
+1519 IATA
-1532 IANADF
+1532 PGHTTVTKTIIFGGESKTEDFVIVVPSTAMLTNPGFELSDAVTTNWAAGSSAN
-1538 EGEVSVYSNPK
+1538 SVNYESTGWK
-1549 NDRAIYQPV
+1549 NTNSAAWSSSAI
-1558 GWTVAYNNG
+1558 VAY
-1567 EENDMTAL
+1567 
-1575 NSSSL
+1575 
-1580 AWNNFSGRPQL
+1580 
-1591 AEGGNNTY
+1591 
-1599 WVRFRWGSSE
+1599 GS
-1609 NLTLSQKVALPAG
+1609 TGQV
-1622 EYRLTADAFF
+1622 
-1632 NGANGASANISVA
+1632 NGASAPATDNEGNAGKALGISVGWSGLIAYQSAAITLPA
-1645 GVSKNISG
+1645 GVYTLKVAAYNAHTATAFTSKLGFIPTEGSPYISSKTSFASKAWVTDEVTFTLNEDTEGKFQIGGAAGDSGSG
-1653 NGAWSNYSLDF
+1653 NHAKVFFDNL
-1664 TLTEETLATLAFNV
+1664 TLTYKSFF
-1678 KQTSAVE
+1678 
-1685 NVAAFDNF
+1685 AA
-1693 KLVYLAD
+1693 AIE
-1700 VVKVDLQTE
+1700 DLQTE

-1749 GVEALKAAETV
+1749 GVEALKAAETA

-1826 GFDAWMY
+1826 GYDAWMY
-1833 ADAGGNNVRTYNINK
+1833 ADAGDNNVRTYNINK

-1883 DDNYTDDAQAVWQ
+1883 DDNYTDDAQTVWQ

-1961 DNGTEMWQATGNYTQ
+1961 GNGTEMWQATGNYTQ

-2030 ADKGEGTNPNSM
+2030 ADKGEGNDPNSM
-2042 GEAKAKFDEGKY
+2042 DQAKANFDAGKY
-2054 LSEVYTFV
+2054 LAETYAYV
-2062 GEDSVLNLTVNNPAH
+2062 GADSILNLTVNNPAH

-2119 ALEKEVPSEKAFKAA
+2119 ALEKEVPSEKVFKAA
-2134 DVNKSNSITVSDA
+2134 DVNNSNSITVSDA

-2183 LNLMNSIEF
+2183 LNLTNSTEF